1 MKTKSTVGRLITHLS
16 EWRESG
22 ARVAGTDTAQET
34 RKRRA
39 TYAARVAAMLLL
51 LCTTAIPAWAYRFSW
66 SEEYWE
72 TSGSLNGVMCGDGGK
87 YRCSAETDDVDEY
100 LDHNLHVGLSTHQSI
115 NPAEDKFYWEASIR
129 VCCCYTDDDQKLGL
143 IGEIYVVTADGVKH
157 KIATWTK
164 DKDSEEDEYDAKDL
178 LYPSLIVEFEPINR
192 EITDTQWGAL
202 YVSDLDSKDILVRYM
217 PSLKAMQEGVKCF
230 VMKVNMTRYEKR
242 SYYDS
247 GYKEEDMGWVQY
259 EKDIQCPKF
268 NDSNPMPK
276 FSSVAWKTDGS
287 LRGVATDVPDKRS
300 NNNYTQNYEVTMY
313 YYQGDKQSRTTTYG
327 TSGSDVSITGKSGGK
342 MDMEW
347 TSRLGGSD
355 AGHAEYAYTMP
366 VYLKYRGVE
375 KINISSLSDK
385 FPGVTLSEF
394 DMTQPYVTGTYI
406 QPYTRPVSVNAD
418 YNKWTKKVT
427 VTWDSRKKEVAY
439 DGSSTKN
446 VDCSH
451 NGKWYVIRYEQGKP
465 ANEYTLLNSLNGNVS
480 TFEVTDSNIEYDKK
494 YVYRVI
500 FLPDILESTYKDKL
514 TQLPGYQRSRNDY
527 DLWME
532 KEVETKLD
540 INIQLSQDMK
550 YTEGVRLKWTYSI
563 GQAGLTWHI
572 DYRTANSDESW
583 QTRSETPGVDT
594 NKSEASIEFES
605 SGPCDLKEYRVRVT
619 VNGRDFYSNIA
630 STSVPDGTYIS
641 EVVASTGTE
650 ESSVTVKW
658 KVEHPDTQHDIWY
671 RVLRRVIGDS
681 EWTLLTDDKHGTAS
695 EYSYVDTRVM
705 AGTYYEYSVE
715 AYGAQCEAQLTKK
728 NAVIAPGF
736 SQARG
741 TITGHVSYGTGT
753 AVQGVKMQLYNVPTE
768 ENEVVPQYFS
778 RYISGA
784 GKGLQWKGD
793 SARYA
798 SVLNG
803 GKDMTLQ
810 LWARPSSFGADQ
822 QQLLQLMHALELGIW
837 RSEGVFHLY
846 AIDRS
851 NEGTDLTEFPALTF
865 SATDFTHI
873 TAVYSG
879 GKWRFYTGTD
889 SLRTDSMQ
897 VANSGWQA
905 IQPTDTVTFSIG
917 GDNRAAGSAYTGNVD
932 DVRLWNR
939 ALPRK
944 EIENNYCRILGGTE
958 SGLFLYWPL
967 DEGMQVVD
975 YAFDVACQDGLN
987 QLNHPQVG
995 ANAVP
1000 STDVPKRLGL
1010 YGLTDSEG
1018 DYIIRGI
1025 PFQQGGTNYKI
1036 APELGIHRFNPEKRS
1051 MFVSPS
1057 SLTANNIDFVDVSS
1071 FPMRGNV
1078 YYAGTNIPV
1087 EGVRFYIDGDLV
1099 TANGEVKETNAEGQ
1113 YTISVPIGEHYV
1125 EASLDGHT
1133 MVAGGRYPL
1142 TGTYNFTAEV
1152 QHDFFDSTLVNFVG
1166 RIGGGTVNDTLPVG
1180 FGVSKNNIGVAT
1192 ITLGLNN
1199 IDLSFNRQQPK
1210 VTDYATTDRFFASD
1224 TASIRSHASTGVG
1237 ELSRYIVITTDSA
1250 TGEFS
1255 ALLPPLKYLTKSI
1268 KIDKNKSIEF
1278 TSLPEI
1284 DLTNPN
1290 QKRTDS
1296 LHTTNIQGDS
1306 VVLAYSYNTK
1316 MVQTYFARP
1325 QVDIAE
1331 KGHPKGAFGLSEII
1345 YQIDTDGTKDT
1356 IPAVYTVSGDSVSY
1370 RFGYPIYQTADAQTY
1385 VLHAYEA
1392 YTNNDGAVPV
1402 TDTLDLNGQQLVI
1415 TNEMSSEQ
1423 SVIYRAP
1430 EDNTHYVPGEIYELK
1445 RNTLELDRHGEA
1457 ELPWTAGYPNIVSP
1471 YTRRFAVTLQRN
1483 GRTYLPAS
1491 LDAIVLGILTTGNN
1505 FVTKGPETVNFILR
1519 DPYGAH
1525 SKTTLKRGHVNTITK
1540 FDTYQSY
1547 GEHSLVAN
1555 FIFGS
1560 ELETATGVGLMVL
1573 SGYEAVNQT
1582 DLGIA
1587 AKWKYTHREDKVYES
1602 TTVESISTSD
1612 KYPYVGA
1619 KGDVFVG
1626 TARNILVGTCR
1637 KLHAKKNELNGKYEI
1652 VLEDDLAL
1660 GQEISTIFAYS
1671 QYELE
1676 KVMIPKWKDQRK
1688 QFLTHVAS
1696 EQEAHAYVN
1705 NGKSAKW
1712 LTWLSKDDPRYGEKD
1727 TYLFV
1732 APQTPE
1738 RDERDSVEWC
1748 NEQIATWESYLAE
1761 NEKAKVEVIDN
1772 GSFKNYSIDGGSSR
1786 TFTFR
1791 NDTIKYDQTKT
1802 DYTVGVVLGTKSGV
1816 VIKSP
1821 AKFGLVG
1828 NLTSNEGGGNITGD
1842 GDDDKDYTEWEYVL
1856 ADGNRDVDLSIN
1868 MYNAESGKNGK
1879 IFTLFGGQTYNPYEP
1894 ADSTHY
1900 YKPDG
1905 QSLPLGNGSVRME
1918 EPRIS
1923 IGDGTGNPAKSL
1935 TLTDIPAGQ
1944 SVNAVLYCSNMS
1956 NSNQGRNFCYDFGI
1970 SEDTNQ
1976 KGLQI
1981 LMDGTPVNGR
1991 SILLNQNETA
2001 QKVISI
2007 RQTDESILDYD
2018 SIEIWFMSQYQPT
2031 LIYDKV
2037 LLSVHFQPSSSPVT
2051 LTAENPV
2058 LNTDVTTGHG
2068 KLQLKLSGFNRH
2080 FRNLK
2085 EIGVQYRFAGNTQWT
2100 DLYAWATSA
2109 ADTAGSNRT
2118 LLPTE
2123 GDLRMTLDMLEDIYY
2138 PQGEY
2143 EFRAYTTTP
2152 YGKDPIRAYSEVV
2165 TVIKDTKRPR
2175 PLYTPAPAN
2184 GILGI
2189 GEQLSVEFN
2198 EDIIPGYV
2206 GSSNIVITARLNG
2219 KPIDHEVSMRLL
2231 PYGEDVRTENPL
2243 FLSGNFAMEFWLKY
2257 DYYGT
2262 ILHQGDG
2269 SGNFGISIDPNGYVV
2284 VNIAGAEYIS
2294 KAPVPMG
2301 EWIFF
2306 AMNYKAE
2313 TMTFNMIAQY
2323 DKTTLD
2329 LFTGQTVS
2337 EIDIDKAD
2345 YRDDNYLY
2353 LGPIGANMH
2362 DLAIYNIFRDL
2373 KEAETDKYVSKDAY
2387 TYGLTNYWHMNEGH
2401 GFVAADTRRTH
2412 NFIGK
2417 DRWEILS
2424 KNLSARM
2431 DSTAGMQADISH
2443 ITTGFNDSYAI
2454 ELWYD
2459 PTIIGTDT
2467 VFETAVPSVAGDLQA
2482 KSEKLCLHED
2492 TMHNFVLDYGT
2503 KSRIIAS
2510 RADFP
2515 ELTAGWHHFALNV
2528 VRGQAASFYV
2538 DGKRTAVIAEADV
2551 PNLSGSALVF
2561 AKNADCAYIDEVRI
2575 WKATLSEDRLLSNM
2589 YHTID
2594 TAEVYSQGLV
2604 GYYPFEK
2611 DSTINGVN
2619 SKGFTLQ
2626 NMAPVSIYGNAGD
2639 MQSTRHT
2646 DVANTPPLKRA
2657 PAETILT
2664 AVPVASERK
2673 VVINFVEDEVTPRDL
2688 EGTTLNITLTDV
2700 HDLNG
2705 NTSEPIKWT
2714 AYVQQNTLLWAKDS
2728 VNITKQYGEDY
2739 TFDVNIENK
2748 SGQTEYYTVENMPTW
2763 LSLVDGNG
2771 LSTFDFGLSTA
2782 FDVSPLK
2789 TKTLRFAV
2797 NPLVPVGNY
2806 EATIGV
2812 QGNKGILEPLRI
2824 VMKVRGETPNWTVDP
2839 TKYDHSMTIIGQ
2851 VYLSGILMENPESMV
2866 AAFIGGEC
2874 RGVAAPKKIR
2884 GAAYETLIIYGSD
2897 TPDADQNQPI
2907 SFRIWDASKGIA
2919 YTDANIQVPGDQ
2931 GLRTTLIFRQD
2942 TMIGNFNTPAIWT
2955 KSDRV
2960 EQLIPVHENWNW
2972 IAFGVEPPSEYC
2984 DPVFTPQYKGWNVL
2998 VKDQETFSQS
3008 SGSTFNGPLKLAV
3021 NKMYKL
3027 RILRTTKTASVTLDP
3042 QLSVSGK
3049 RLPSDSMGVMIEQ
3062 GWNWLPYTPLSTM
3075 VVDEALAGVQP
3086 KWGDI
3091 IKSQTGVS
3099 VYDIYGWEG
3108 TLTALEPGHGYLY
3121 YSTDS
3126 TAKSFVYPDLTASV
3140 SRMQRKLMAST
3151 KGQSTKYNV
3160 QRVHTAYPSNMTMTI
3175 RLMDGEAVVDTC
3187 EIAAYIGG
3195 ECRGAVRA
3203 HTDSLYY
3210 LVIAGDGAGQPMEL
3224 RTVINGEERVID
3236 KTLTF
3241 VSDNHIGTP
3250 WEPYVINLQ
3259 QTEGIDPVIGN
3270 PSPVTRKFL
3279 RNGILFIERNGK
3291 IYNAQGAEVK

>member
-1 MKTKSTVGRLITHLS
+1 MKTKSTVGRLITYFS
-16 EWRESG
+16 KWRES
-22 ARVAGTDTAQET
+22 
-34 RKRRA
+34 
-39 TYAARVAAMLLL
+39 AARVAAMLLL
-51 LCTTAIPAWAYRFSW
+51 LCTTALPAWASTSWDTTRDDEGGGTVRYRGECSGIAGIMDF
-66 SEEYWE
+66 
-72 TSGSLNGVMCGDGGK
+72 SGSF
-87 YRCSAETDDVDEY
+87 ETKK
-100 LDHNLHVGLSTHQSI
+100 TF
-115 NPAEDKFYWEASIR
+115 NPDNNQFYWEFTVFAGYADYYSQPHDNSE
-129 VCCCYTDDDQKLGL
+129 Y
-143 IGEIYVVTADGVKH
+143 IGEIYVMTADSQVHTIANWKKENLKWKEVSYSITDSTWGYIHASNLSNYRYITIQYMPSTRAFEDGVKCIMM
-157 KIATWTK
+157 K
-164 DKDSEEDEYDAKDL
+164 ENAKDRFWNL
-178 LYPSLIVEFEPINR
+178 WASV
-192 EITDTQWGAL
+192 QWDKNIDCTAL
-202 YVSDLDSKDILVRYM
+202 K
-217 PSLKAMQEGVKCF
+217 EG
-230 VMKVNMTRYEKR
+230 Y
-242 SYYDS
+242 
-247 GYKEEDMGWVQY
+247 
-259 EKDIQCPKF
+259 
-268 NDSNPMPK
+268 PMPK
-276 FSSVAWKTDGS
+276 LSSVSWGTDGTV
-287 LRGVATDVPDKRS
+287 RGVATNVPDKRS
-300 NNNYTQNYEVTMY
+300 DNRFKQWYEVREY
-313 YYQGDKQSRTTTYG
+313 YYDGGEKSTYQYFY
-327 TSGSDVSITGKSGGK
+327 TSDSNVSITEKSGGK

-347 TSRLGGSD
+347 KSWLRTPN
-355 AGHAEYAYTMP
+355 AGHTEYAYTMP
-366 VYLKYRGVE
+366 VYLKYRGGMDV
-375 KINISSLSDK
+375 NL
-385 FPGVTLSEF
+385 GGTLAH
-394 DMTQPYVTGTYI
+394 DNYLNQPYITGTYV
-406 QPYTRPVSVNAD
+406 QPYTRPVSVSTD
-418 YNKWTKKVT
+418 YNKWTKEVT
-427 VTWDSRKKEVAY
+427 VSWERNETETAY
-439 DGSSTKN
+439 DGSTTKDVN
-446 VDCSH
+446 CRTD
-451 NGKWYVIRYEQGKP
+451 GKWYVIRYESGKP
-465 ANEYTLLNSLNGNVS
+465 NDYTLVNTLNGNAS
-480 TFEVTDSNIEYDKK
+480 SLKMTDSNIEYDKK
-494 YVYRVI
+494 YTYRVI

-514 TQLPGYQRSRNDY
+514 TQLPGYQRTRNDY

-532 KEVETKLD
+532 TGEVETKMEVKIELW
-540 INIQLSQDMK
+540 QDMK
-550 YTEGVRLKWTYSI
+550 YTAAVRLKWNYGI
-563 GQAGLTWHI
+563 ELDDLTWHI
-572 DYRTANSDESW
+572 DYRDAGSNKAW
-583 QTRSETPGVDT
+583 QTRSEAPTVDK
-594 NKSEASIEFES
+594 NQSEAMLDITGS
-605 SGPCDLKEYRVRVT
+605 SVCEPKEYRVRVSI
-619 VNGRDFYSNIA
+619 NGRVLYSNIA
-630 STSVPDGTYIS
+630 STSVPDSTYIS

-658 KVEHPDTQHDIWY
+658 KVVSPDRQYDIWY

-695 EYSYVDTRVM
+695 EYTFTDTRAV
-705 AGTYYEYSVE
+705 AGSYYEYSVE

-728 NAVIAPGF
+728 NEVIAPGF
-736 SQARG
+736 SQANA

-753 AVQGVKMQLYNVPTE
+753 AVQGAKVQLYNVPTE
-768 ENEVVPQYFS
+768 ENEIVPQYFS

-784 GKGLQWKGD
+784 GKGLQWRGD
-793 SARYA
+793 STRYA

-810 LWARPSSFGADQ
+810 LWARPSSFGADR
-822 QQLLQLMHALELGIW
+822 QQLLQLTNAIELGIQ

-851 NEGTDLTEFPALTF
+851 NGGTTLTEFPSLTF

-873 TAVYSG
+873 TATYSG
-879 GKWRFYTGTD
+879 GKWRFYMATD

-905 IQPTDTVTFSIG
+905 IQTAGTLTFSIG
-917 GDNRAAGSAYTGNVD
+917 GDNRAAGSAYTGSVD
-932 DVRLWNR
+932 EVRLWSR

-958 SGLFLYWPL
+958 KGLFLYWPL
-967 DEGMQVVD
+967 DEGLSVVK
-975 YAFDVACQDGLN
+975 YAFDVACQDGIY
-987 QLNHPQVG
+987 QLNHPEVG
-995 ANAVP
+995 ANVTP
-1000 STDVPKRLGL
+1000 TTDVPKRLGL
-1010 YGLTDSEG
+1010 YGVTDSEG

-1057 SLTANNIDFVDVSS
+1057 SLTANNIDFEDVSS
-1071 FPMRGNV
+1071 FPMRGHV
-1078 YYAGTNIPV
+1078 YYAGTNIPA
-1087 EGVRFYIDGDLV
+1087 EGIRFYIDGELV
-1099 TANGEVKETNAEGQ
+1099 TANGKVKETDAEGK

-1142 TGTYNFTAEV
+1142 TGTYDFTDEV
-1152 QHDFFDSTLVNFVG
+1152 QYDFFDSTLVNFVG

-1180 FGVSKNNIGVAT
+1180 FGLSKNNIGVAT

-1199 IDLSFNRQQPK
+1199 IDLSFNRKQPK
-1210 VTDYATTDRFFASD
+1210 VTEYATTDRFFASD
-1224 TASIRSHASTGVG
+1224 TASIRSHTSTGVG
-1237 ELSRYIVITTDSA
+1237 ELSRYITITTDSA

-1255 ALLPPLKYLTKSI
+1255 ALLPPLKYITKSI
-1268 KIDKNKSIEF
+1268 KIDKNKSIAF

-1284 DLTNPN
+1284 DLTNPRAE
-1290 QKRTDS
+1290 RTDS
-1296 LHTTNIQGDS
+1296 LRTTNAQGDTVTLS
-1306 VVLAYSYNTK
+1306 YTYNTK

-1325 QVDIAE
+1325 QVDVVQVGNPA
-1331 KGHPKGAFGLSEII
+1331 GAFGMDSII
-1345 YQIDTDGTKDT
+1345 VQLDDVVSDTLRQL
-1356 IPAVYTVSGDSVSY
+1356 YTVSGDTVAY
-1370 RFGYPIYQTADAQTY
+1370 RFGYPVYQMLDPIEYAI
-1385 VLHAYEA
+1385 HAYEA
-1392 YTNNDGAVPV
+1392 YTNYDGAAPV
-1402 TDTLDLNGQQLVI
+1402 TDTLNLNGQELVI
-1415 TNEMSSEQ
+1415 GNEMSATQ
-1423 SVIYRAP
+1423 SVIYDAP
-1430 EDNTHYVPGEIYELK
+1430 EDSTQYTPGEVYQMQHDPV
-1445 RNTLELDRHGEA
+1445 TLDKNGRA
-1457 ELPWTAGYPNIVSP
+1457 RVQWTVGYPNIVSP
-1471 YTRRFAVTLQRN
+1471 FTRQFYINLTRDD
-1483 GRTYLPAS
+1483 RTYTPFRM
-1491 LDAIVLGILTTGNN
+1491 DAVVLGQLNTGNN
-1505 FVTKGPETVNFILR
+1505 FVTQGPDNVKFILR

-1525 SKTTLKRGHVNTITK
+1525 SKTTLKIGKVYTK
-1540 FDTYQSY
+1540 SKFNTYQ
-1547 GEHSLVAN
+1547 VA
-1555 FIFGS
+1555 GS
-1560 ELETATGVGLMVL
+1560 HTATLAALCGSDVTTGTGVGLMIINHSKVGTIFKGGMTA
-1573 SGYEAVNQT
+1573 S
-1582 DLGIA
+1582 
-1587 AKWKYTHREDKVYES
+1587 WKTTHRKDSTFVE

-1619 KGDVFVG
+1619 MGDVYVG
-1626 TARNILVGTCR
+1626 TSTNILVGTCR
-1637 KLHAKKNELNGKYEI
+1637 KVHIKKNVQSGKYEI
-1652 VLEDDLAL
+1652 VLEDAQAL
-1660 GQEISTIFAYS
+1660 GQEISTMFAYS

-1688 QFLTHVAS
+1688 QYLTQVAS
-1696 EQEAHAYVN
+1696 REAAESYVN
-1705 NGKSAKW
+1705 HGKSAKW
-1712 LTWLSKDDPRYGEKD
+1712 LTWLDPSASNYGEKG

-1732 APQTPE
+1732 GPE
-1738 RDERDSVEWC
+1738 NPEKDERDSVEWC
-1748 NEQIATWESYLAE
+1748 NNQIQGWEE
-1761 NEKAKVEVIDN
+1761 CIRRNEEAKIRTME
-1772 GSFKNYSIDGGSSR
+1772 SKTPQNYSIDGGSSR

-1791 NDTIKYDQTKT
+1791 NDTTGFDQTKT
-1802 DYTVGVVLGTKSGV
+1802 DYTVSAVFAWKADWKIGGVAS
-1816 VIKSP
+1816 
-1821 AKFGLVG
+1821 VG
-1828 NLTSNEGGGNITGD
+1828 IESNTENTVGD
-1842 GDDDKDYTEWEYVL
+1842 GKVYGNGNDSERYTEWEYVL
-1856 ADGNRDVDLSIN
+1856 ADGNRDADLSIN
-1868 MYNAESGKNGK
+1868 MYDAEFGNNSKL
-1879 IFTLFGGQTYNPYEP
+1879 FSLFGGQTYNPYEP

-1900 YKPDG
+1900 YKPNG
-1905 QSLPLGNGSVRME
+1905 QPLPLGNGSVRME

-1923 IGDGTGNPAKSL
+1923 IGDGTGNPGKSL

-1956 NSNQGRNFCYDFGI
+1956 NSHQGRNFYYDFGI
-1970 SEDTNQ
+1970 SEDTNE
-1976 KGLQI
+1976 KGLEI

-2018 SIEIWFMSQYQPT
+2018 SIEIWFMSQYQPNV
-2031 LIYDKV
+2031 IYDKV

-2051 LTAENPV
+2051 LMAENPV
-2058 LNTDVTTGHG
+2058 LNTDVTTGNG

-2085 EIGVQYRFAGNTQWT
+2085 EIGVQYRFAGNTQWS

-2138 PQGEY
+2138 PQGKY

-2152 YGKDPIRAYSEVV
+2152 YGKDPIRAYSDVV

-2206 GSSNIVITARLNG
+2206 GSSNIVITAQLNG
-2219 KPIDHEVSMRLL
+2219 KPIDHEVSMQLL
-2231 PYGEDVRTENPL
+2231 PYGEEVRTENPL
-2243 FLSGNFAMEFWLKY
+2243 FLSGNFAMEFWLKAHES
-2257 DYYGT
+2257 GT
-2262 ILHQGDG
+2262 ILHQGKGD
-2269 SGNFGISIDPNGYVV
+2269 GNFGLSIDPNGYVV
-2284 VNIAGAEYIS
+2284 VNIAGAKYTSE
-2294 KAPVPMG
+2294 KAVPMD
-2301 EWIFF
+2301 EWTFF

-2313 TMTFNMIAQY
+2313 TMLFNMVAQY
-2323 DKTTLD
+2323 DTTTLD
-2329 LFTGQTVS
+2329 LFKGQTVS

-2353 LGPIGANMH
+2353 LGPIDANIH

-2373 KEAETDKYVSKDAY
+2373 KEAKTDKYVSKDAY
-2387 TYGLTNYWHMNEGH
+2387 TYGLVNYWHMNEGH

-2431 DSTAGMQADISH
+2431 DSTAGMQADISQ
-2443 ITTGFNDSYAI
+2443 ITTGYNDSYAI
-2454 ELWYD
+2454 ELWYN
-2459 PTIIGTDT
+2459 PTIGTDT

-2482 KSEKLCLHED
+2482 KSEKLCLRYD
-2492 TMHNFVLDYGT
+2492 TAQNLVLDYGL
-2503 KSRIIAS
+2503 KSRIVAS
-2510 RADFP
+2510 HTDFP
-2515 ELTAGWHHFALNV
+2515 EIGYYWHHFALNV
-2528 VRGQAASFYV
+2528 VRGQAASFYL
-2538 DGKRTAVIAEADV
+2538 DGSRTAVIAEADV

-2561 AKNADCAYIDEVRI
+2561 AKNAEYAYIDEVRI
-2575 WKATLSEDRLLSNM
+2575 WKATLSESRLLSNM
-2589 YHTID
+2589 YNTID
-2594 TAEVYSQGLV
+2594 TAKVYSQGLV

-2611 DSTINGVN
+2611 DSTINGVDT
-2619 SKGFTLQ
+2619 KGFTLQ
-2626 NMAPVSIYGNAGD
+2626 NMAPVSIYGNTGD

-2646 DVANTPPLKRA
+2646 YVANTPPLKRA

-2664 AVPVASERK
+2664 AMPVASERK

-2714 AYVQQNTLLWAKDS
+2714 AYVKQNTLLWGKDS

-2763 LSLVDGNG
+2763 LSLVENDQMVNAQMVN
-2771 LSTFDFGLSTA
+2771 A
-2782 FDVSPLK
+2782 FDVQPLK

-2874 RGVAAPKKIR
+2874 RGVAAPQKIR

-2931 GLRTTLIFRQD
+2931 GLRTTLVFRQD

-2984 DPVFTPQYKGWNVL
+2984 DLVFTPQYKGWNVL

-3008 SGSTFNGPLKLAV
+3008 SGSIFNGPLKLAV
-3021 NKMYKL
+3021 NRMYKL
-3027 RILRTTKTASVTLDP
+3027 RILRTTKTANATLDP

-3049 RLPSDSMGVMIEQ
+3049 RLPSDSMGVMIEH

-3086 KWGDI
+3086 KEGDI

-3099 VYDIYGWEG
+3099 VYDLYGWEG

-3126 TAKSFVYPDLTASV
+3126 TAKSFSYPDLTTSV
-3140 SRMQRKLMAST
+3140 SRMQRKLMARSLT
-3151 KGQSTKYNV
+3151 AQRSNSANGLTTQWSNSASGQV
-3160 QRVHTAYPSNMTMTI
+3160 LRAYPSNMTMTI

-3241 VSDNHIGTP
+3241 VSDNHLGTP
-3250 WEPYVINLQ
+3250 WEPYVIQLNAA
-3259 QTEGIDPVIGN
+3259 EGIEDVQGDN
-3270 PSPVTRKFL
+3270 VRSTKVRKVL
-3279 RNGILFIERNGK
+3279 IDGILYIERNGEK
-3291 IYNAQGAEVK
+3291 YDATGKKVSEK

>member
-1 MKTKSTVGRLITHLS
+1 MKTTSTVGRLITHLS

-22 ARVAGTDTAQET
+22 NQKWRESG
-34 RKRRA
+34 
-39 TYAARVAAMLLL
+39 ARVAAMLLL
-51 LCTTAIPAWAYRFSW
+51 LCTTALPAWASTSWNTTRDDEGGGTVRYRGEGNGNGPGS
-66 SEEYWE
+66 YWGSFE
-72 TSGSLNGVMCGDGGK
+72 TK
-87 YRCSAETDDVDEY
+87 KTF
-100 LDHNLHVGLSTHQSI
+100 
-115 NPAEDKFYWEASIR
+115 NPDNNQFYWEFTVFAGYADYYSQPGSNSE
-129 VCCCYTDDDQKLGL
+129 Y
-143 IGEIYVVTADGVKH
+143 IGEIYVMTADSQVHTIANWKKEEDEWQAVSYSITDSTWGYIHASNLSNYRYITIQYMPSSRAFEDGVKCIRM
-157 KIATWTK
+157 KENAK
-164 DKDSEEDEYDAKDL
+164 DKFWARWAS
-178 LYPSLIVEFEPINR
+178 V
-192 EITDTQWGAL
+192 QW
-202 YVSDLDSKDILVRYM
+202 DKDIDCTA
-217 PSLKAMQEGVKCF
+217 LK
-230 VMKVNMTRYEKR
+230 
-242 SYYDS
+242 
-247 GYKEEDMGWVQY
+247 EDY
-259 EKDIQCPKF
+259 
-268 NDSNPMPK
+268 PMPK
-276 FSSVAWKTDGS
+276 LSSVSWGTDGTV
-287 LRGVATDVPDKRS
+287 RGVATNVPDKRS
-300 NNNYTQNYEVTMY
+300 DSKFKQYYQVYEY
-313 YYQGDKQSRTTTYG
+313 YYDNGEKSTYEYYT
-327 TSGSDVSITGKSGGK
+327 TSGSNVSITEKSGGK
-342 MDMEW
+342 MDLEW
-347 TSRLGGSD
+347 KSWLRGSD
-355 AGHAEYAYTMP
+355 AGHTEYAYTMP
-366 VYLKYRGVE
+366 VYLKYRGGMHV
-375 KINISSLSDK
+375 NL
-385 FPGVTLSEF
+385 GGTLAHDNF
-394 DMTQPYVTGTYI
+394 LYQPYITGTYI
-406 QPYTRPVSVNAD
+406 QPYTRPISVSTD
-418 YNKWTKKVT
+418 YNKWTKEVT
-427 VTWDSRKKEVAY
+427 VSWERSKIETAY
-439 DGSSTKN
+439 DGSTTKD
-446 VDCSH
+446 VDCRTD
-451 NGKWYVIRYEQGKP
+451 GKWYVIRYESGKP
-465 ANEYTLLNSLNGNVS
+465 NDYTLVNTLNGNAS
-480 TFEVTDSNIEYDKK
+480 SLKMTDSNIEYDQK
-494 YVYRVI
+494 YTYRVI

-514 TQLPGYQRSRNDY
+514 TQLPGYQRTRNDY

-532 KEVETKLD
+532 TGEVETKMEVKIELW
-540 INIQLSQDMK
+540 QDMK
-550 YTEGVRLKWTYSI
+550 YTAAVRLKWSYGI
-563 GQAGLTWHI
+563 ELDDLTWHI
-572 DYRTANSDESW
+572 DYRDAGSNKAW
-583 QTRSETPGVDT
+583 QTRSEAPIVDK
-594 NKSEASIEFES
+594 NQSEAMLDITGS
-605 SGPCDLKEYRVRVT
+605 SVCDPKEYRVRVSI
-619 VNGRDFYSNIA
+619 NGRVLYSNIA
-630 STSVPDGTYIS
+630 STSVPDSTYIS

-658 KVEHPDTQHDIWY
+658 KVVSPDRQYDIWY

-695 EYSYVDTRVM
+695 EYTFTDTRAV
-705 AGTYYEYSVE
+705 AGSYYEYSVE

-728 NAVIAPGF
+728 NEVIAPGF
-736 SQARG
+736 SQANA
-741 TITGHVSYGTGT
+741 TITGHVSFGTGT
-753 AVQGVKMQLYNVPTE
+753 AVQGAKVQLYNVPTE
-768 ENEVVPQYFS
+768 ENDIVPQYFS

-784 GKGLQWKGD
+784 GKGLQWRGD

-803 GKDMTLQ
+803 GKGVTLQ

-822 QQLLQLMHALELGIW
+822 QQLLQLTHALELGIR

-851 NEGTDLTEFPALTF
+851 NEGTDLTEFPSLTF

-873 TAVYSG
+873 SAVYSG
-879 GKWRFYTGTD
+879 GKWRFYMGTD

-905 IQPTDTVTFSIG
+905 IRTAGTLTFSIG
-917 GDNRAAGSAYTGNVD
+917 GDNRAAGSAYTGSVD
-932 DVRLWNR
+932 DVRLWSR

-958 SGLFLYWPL
+958 KGLFLYWPL
-967 DEGMQVVD
+967 DEGLRVVK
-975 YAFDVACQDGLN
+975 YAFDVACQDGIY
-987 QLNHPQVG
+987 QLNHPEVG
-995 ANAVP
+995 ANVTP
-1000 STDVPKRLGL
+1000 TTDVPKRLGL

-1057 SLTANNIDFVDVSS
+1057 SLTANNIDFEDVSS
-1071 FPMRGNV
+1071 FPMRGHV
-1078 YYAGTNIPV
+1078 YYAGTNIPA
-1087 EGVRFYIDGDLV
+1087 EGIRFYIDGELV
-1099 TANGEVKETNAEGQ
+1099 TANGKVKETDAEG
-1113 YTISVPIGEHYV
+1113 YYAISVPIGEHYV

-1142 TGTYNFTAEV
+1142 TGTYNFTDEV
-1152 QHDFFDSTLVNFVG
+1152 RYDFFDSTLVNFVG

-1180 FGVSKNNIGVAT
+1180 FGLSKNNIGVAT
-1192 ITLGLNN
+1192 ITLSLNN
-1199 IDLSFNRQQPK
+1199 INLSFNRKQPK
-1210 VTDYATTDRFFASD
+1210 VTENATTDRFFASD

-1237 ELSRYIVITTDSA
+1237 ELSRYITITTDSA

-1255 ALLPPLKYLTKSI
+1255 ALLPPLKYITKSI
-1268 KIDKNKSIEF
+1268 KIGKNSKEIAF

-1284 DLTNPN
+1284 DLTNPRAE
-1290 QKRTDS
+1290 RTDS
-1296 LHTTNIQGDS
+1296 IRTTNAQGDS
-1306 VVLAYSYNTK
+1306 VTLNYTYNTK

-1325 QVDIAE
+1325 QVDVVQVGNPA
-1331 KGHPKGAFGLSEII
+1331 GAFGMDSII
-1345 YQIDTDGTKDT
+1345 VKLDDVVSDTLRQL
-1356 IPAVYTVSGDSVSY
+1356 YTVNGDTVAY
-1370 RFGYPIYQTADAQTY
+1370 RFGYPVYQMLDAVEY
-1385 VLHAYEA
+1385 AIHAYEA
-1392 YTNNDGAVPV
+1392 YTNYDGAVPV
-1402 TDTLDLNGQQLVI
+1402 TDTLNLNGQELVI
-1415 TNEMSSEQ
+1415 GNEMSASQ
-1423 SVIYRAP
+1423 SVIYDAP
-1430 EDNTHYVPGEIYELK
+1430 EDSTQYTPGKVYDMQHDPV
-1445 RNTLELDRHGEA
+1445 TLDKNGRA
-1457 ELPWTAGYPNIVSP
+1457 RVQWTVGFPNIVSP
-1471 YTRRFAVTLQRN
+1471 FTRQFYINLTRDD
-1483 GRTYLPAS
+1483 RTYTPFRM
-1491 LDAIVLGILTTGNN
+1491 DAVVLGQLTTGNN
-1505 FVTKGPETVNFILR
+1505 FVTQGPDNVQFILR
-1519 DPYGAH
+1519 DPYGAN
-1525 SKTTLKRGHVNTITK
+1525 SKTTLKTGKVFTK
-1540 FDTYQSY
+1540 TKYYTYQRS
-1547 GEHSLVAN
+1547 GEHSLMVDWLAGATVITAKGLGVAL
-1555 FIFGS
+1555 ISSS
-1560 ELETATGVGLMVL
+1560 EVHTDVNTGVK
-1573 SGYEAVNQT
+1573 SN
-1582 DLGIA
+1582 
-1587 AKWKYTHREDKVYES
+1587 WKYTHKKDSMFIE

-1619 KGDVFVG
+1619 MGDVYVG
-1626 TARNILVGTCR
+1626 TSNNILVGTCR
-1637 KLHAKKNELNGKYEI
+1637 KVHIKKNVQSGKYEI
-1652 VLEDDLAL
+1652 VLEDALAL
-1660 GQEISTIFAYS
+1660 GTQIKTMFAYS

-1676 KVMIPKWKDQRK
+1676 KVMIPKWKSQRK
-1688 QFLTHVAS
+1688 QFLTQVAS
-1696 EQEAHAYVN
+1696 KEAAESYVN
-1705 NGKSAKW
+1705 HGKSAKW
-1712 LTWLSKDDPRYGEKD
+1712 LTWLDPSASNYGEKG

-1732 APQTPE
+1732 GPE
-1738 RDERDSVEWC
+1738 HPEKDERDSVEWC
-1748 NEQIATWESYLAE
+1748 NEQIEAWENCIRR
-1761 NEKAKVEVIDN
+1761 NEEAKIKVMD
-1772 GSFKNYSIDGGSSR
+1772 SQTPKNYSIDGGSSR
-1786 TFTFR
+1786 TFTYR
-1791 NDTIKYDQTKT
+1791 NDTTGLDQIQT
-1802 DYTVGVVLGTKSGV
+1802 DYTIQAVIGWKNNWNISDFIDVGVIT
-1816 VIKSP
+1816 
-1821 AKFGLVG
+1821 
-1828 NLTSNEGGGNITGD
+1828 NLQNTVGGGTISGTG
-1842 GDDDKDYTEWEYVL
+1842 KDSTNYTEWDYVL
-1856 ADGNRDVDLSIN
+1856 ADGNRDADLSIN
-1868 MYNAESGKNGK
+1868 MYDAESGNNSK

-1900 YKPDG
+1900 YKPNG

-1923 IGDGTGNPAKSL
+1923 IGDGTGNPGKSL

-1981 LMDGTPVNGR
+1981 LMDGTPVKGR

-2058 LNTDVTTGHG
+2058 LNTDVTTGNG

-2085 EIGVQYRFAGNTQWT
+2085 EIGVQYRFAGNTQWS
-2100 DLYAWATSA
+2100 DLYAWATSVT
-2109 ADTAGSNRT
+2109 DTAGSNRT
-2118 LLPTE
+2118 LLPAE

-2138 PQGEY
+2138 PQGNY

-2231 PYGEDVRTENPL
+2231 PYGEEVRTENPL

-2329 LFTGQTVS
+2329 LFTAQTVS

-2353 LGPIGANMH
+2353 LGPIDANIH

-2373 KEAETDKYVSKDAY
+2373 KEAKTDKYVSKDAY

-2454 ELWYD
+2454 ELWYY
-2459 PTIIGTDT
+2459 PTIGTDT

-2482 KSEKLCLHED
+2482 KAEKLCLHED

-2515 ELTAGWHHFALNV
+2515 ELTTGWHHFALNV
-2528 VRGQAASFYV
+2528 VRGQAASFYL
-2538 DGKRTAVIAEADV
+2538 DGSRTAVIAEADV

-2561 AKNADCAYIDEVRI
+2561 AKNADYAYIDEVRI

-2589 YHTID
+2589 YNTID

-2611 DSTINGVN
+2611 DSTINGVET
-2619 SKGFTLQ
+2619 KGFTLQ

-2657 PAETILT
+2657 QPETILT

-2673 VVINFVEDEVTPRDL
+2673 VVINLAETEVTARDL
-2688 EGTTLNITLTDV
+2688 EGTTLNITMAEV

-2739 TFDVNIENK
+2739 TFEVNIENK
-2748 SGQTEYYTVENMPTW
+2748 GGQTEYYTVENMPSW
-2763 LSLVDGNG
+2763 LSLVENEAV
-2771 LSTFDFGLSTA
+2771 SYQPSA
-2782 FDVSPLK
+2782 ISDVQPLK
-2789 TKTLRFAV
+2789 TKVLRFAV

-3021 NKMYKL
+3021 NRMYKV
-3027 RILRTTKTASVTLDP
+3027 RILRTTKTANATLDP

-3049 RLPSDSMGVMIEQ
+3049 RLPSDSMGVMIEH

-3126 TAKSFVYPDLTASV
+3126 TAKSFSYPDLTASV
-3140 SRMQRKLMAST
+3140 SHMQRKLMARSLT
-3151 KGQSTKYNV
+3151 GGAGLTA
-3160 QRVHTAYPSNMTMTI
+3160 QRSYSANGLTAQRSYTAYPSNMTMTI

-3187 EIAAYIGG
+3187 EIAAFIGG

-3250 WEPYVINLQ
+3250 WEPYVIQLNPA
-3259 QTEGIDPVIGN
+3259 EGIEDVRSDDVRSTKVRKVLINDHIYLIRPDGEMYD
-3270 PSPVTRKFL
+3270 VT
-3279 RNGILFIERNGK
+3279 GK
-3291 IYNAQGAEVK
+3291 RVSEK

>member
-16 EWRESG
+16 KWRESG
-22 ARVAGTDTAQET
+22 
-34 RKRRA
+34 
-39 TYAARVAAMLLL
+39 ARVAAMLLL
-51 LCTTAIPAWAYRFSW
+51 LCTTALPAWASTSWDTTRDDEGGGKVRYRGECSGIAGIMDF
-66 SEEYWE
+66 
-72 TSGSLNGVMCGDGGK
+72 SGSF
-87 YRCSAETDDVDEY
+87 ETKK
-100 LDHNLHVGLSTHQSI
+100 TF
-115 NPAEDKFYWEASIR
+115 NPDNNQFYWEFTVFAGYADYYSQPHNNSE
-129 VCCCYTDDDQKLGL
+129 Y
-143 IGEIYVVTADGVKH
+143 IGEIYVMTADSQVHTIANWKKENLKWYEVSYSITDSTWGYIHASNLSNYRYITIQYMPSSRAFEDGVKCIMM
-157 KIATWTK
+157 KENAEDRFWNCWASVQW
-164 DKDSEEDEYDAKDL
+164 DKD
-178 LYPSLIVEFEPINR
+178 INC
-192 EITDTQWGAL
+192 TAL
-202 YVSDLDSKDILVRYM
+202 K
-217 PSLKAMQEGVKCF
+217 EG
-230 VMKVNMTRYEKR
+230 Y
-242 SYYDS
+242 
-247 GYKEEDMGWVQY
+247 
-259 EKDIQCPKF
+259 
-268 NDSNPMPK
+268 PMPK
-276 FSSVAWKTDGS
+276 LSSVSWGTDGTV
-287 LRGVATDVPDKRS
+287 RGVATNVPDKRS
-300 NNNYTQNYEVTMY
+300 DNRFKQWYEVREY
-313 YYQGDKQSRTTTYG
+313 YYDGGEKSTYQYFY
-327 TSGSDVSITGKSGGK
+327 TSDSNVSITEKSGGK

-347 TSRLGGSD
+347 KSWLRTPN
-355 AGHAEYAYTMP
+355 AGHTEYAYTMP
-366 VYLKYRGVE
+366 VYLKYRGGMDV
-375 KINISSLSDK
+375 NL
-385 FPGVTLSEF
+385 GGTLAH
-394 DMTQPYVTGTYI
+394 DNYLNQPYITGTYV
-406 QPYTRPVSVNAD
+406 QPYTRPVSVSTD
-418 YNKWTKKVT
+418 YNKWTKEVT
-427 VTWDSRKKEVAY
+427 VSWERNETETAY
-439 DGSSTKN
+439 DGSTTKD
-446 VDCSH
+446 VDCRTD
-451 NGKWYVIRYEQGKP
+451 GKWYVIRYESGKP
-465 ANEYTLLNSLNGNVS
+465 NDYTLVNTLNGNAS
-480 TFEVTDSNIEYDKK
+480 SLKMTDSNIDYDKK
-494 YVYRVI
+494 YTYRVI
-500 FLPDILESTYKDKL
+500 FLPDILESMYKDKL
-514 TQLPGYQRSRNDY
+514 TQLPGYQRTRNDY

-532 KEVETKLD
+532 TGEVETKMEVKIELW
-540 INIQLSQDMK
+540 QDMK
-550 YTEGVRLKWTYSI
+550 YTAAVRLKWNYGI
-563 GQAGLTWHI
+563 ELDDLTWHI
-572 DYRTANSDESW
+572 DYRDAGSNKAW
-583 QTRSETPGVDT
+583 QTRSEAPIVDK
-594 NKSEASIEFES
+594 NQSEAMLDITGS
-605 SGPCDLKEYRVRVT
+605 SVCEPKEYRVRVT
-619 VNGRDFYSNIA
+619 INGRVHYSNIA
-630 STSVPDGTYIS
+630 STSVPDSTYIS

-658 KVEHPDTQHDIWY
+658 KVVSPDRQYDIWY

-695 EYSYVDTRVM
+695 EYAFTDTRVM

-728 NAVIAPGF
+728 NEVIAPGF

-741 TITGHVSYGTGT
+741 TISGHVSFGTGT
-753 AVQGVKMQLYNVPTE
+753 AVQGAKVQLYNVPTE
-768 ENEVVPQYFS
+768 ENDILPQYFS

-784 GKGLQWKGD
+784 GKGLQWRGD
-793 SARYA
+793 STRYA

-822 QQLLQLMHALELGIW
+822 QQLLQLTNALELGIR

-851 NEGTDLTEFPALTF
+851 NGGTDLTEFPALTF

-873 TAVYSG
+873 SAVYSG
-879 GKWRFYTGTD
+879 GKWRFYVGTD

-905 IQPTDTVTFSIG
+905 IRTAGTLTFSIG
-917 GDNRAAGSAYTGNVD
+917 GDNRAAGSAFTGSVD
-932 DVRLWNR
+932 EVRLWNR

-944 EIENNYCRILGGTE
+944 EIENNYCRILSGTE
-958 SGLFLYWPL
+958 KGLFLYWPL
-967 DEGMQVVD
+967 DEGMQVVK
-975 YAFDVACQDGLN
+975 YAFDVACQDGIY
-987 QLNHPQVG
+987 QLNHPEVG
-995 ANAVP
+995 ANVTP
-1000 STDVPKRLGL
+1000 TTDVPKRLGL

-1025 PFQQGGTNYKI
+1025 PFRQGGTNYKI

-1057 SLTANNIDFVDVSS
+1057 SLTANNIDFEDVSS
-1071 FPMRGNV
+1071 FPMRGNI
-1078 YYAGTNIPV
+1078 YYAGTNIPA
-1087 EGVRFYIDGDLV
+1087 EGVRFYIDGELV
-1099 TANGEVKETNAEGQ
+1099 TANGEVKETNAEGY

-1125 EASLDGHT
+1125 EARMEGHT

-1142 TGTYNFTAEV
+1142 TGTYNFTDEV
-1152 QHDFFDSTLVNFVG
+1152 RHDFFDSTLVNFVG

-1180 FGVSKNNIGVAT
+1180 FGLSKNNIGVAT
-1192 ITLGLNN
+1192 ITLGLNSA
-1199 IDLSFNRQQPK
+1199 DLSFNRKQPK
-1210 VTDYATTDRFFASD
+1210 VTEYATTDRFFASD

-1255 ALLPPLKYLTKSI
+1255 ALLPPLKYITKSI
-1268 KIDKNKSIEF
+1268 KIDKNSKEIAF

-1284 DLTNPN
+1284 DLTSP
-1290 QKRTDS
+1290 KKERTDS
-1296 LHTTNIQGDS
+1296 LRTTNAQGDS
-1306 VVLAYSYNTK
+1306 VTLSYTYNTK

-1325 QVDIAE
+1325 QVDVVQIGNPA
-1331 KGHPKGAFGLSEII
+1331 GAFGMDSII
-1345 YQIDTDGTKDT
+1345 VKLDDAVSDTLRQL
-1356 IPAVYTVSGDSVSY
+1356 YTVSGDTVAY
-1370 RFGYPIYQTADAQTY
+1370 RFGYPVYQMLDAVEY
-1385 VLHAYEA
+1385 AIHAYEA
-1392 YTNNDGAVPV
+1392 YTNYDGAAPV
-1402 TDTLDLNGQQLVI
+1402 TDTLNLNGQELVI
-1415 TNEMSSEQ
+1415 GNEMSATQ
-1423 SVIYRAP
+1423 RVIYDAP
-1430 EDNTHYVPGEIYELK
+1430 EDSTRYTPGEVYDMQYDPV
-1445 RNTLELDRHGEA
+1445 TLDKNGRA
-1457 ELPWTAGYPNIVSP
+1457 RVQWTVGYPNIVSP
-1471 YTRRFAVTLQRN
+1471 FTRQFYINLTHDD
-1483 GRTYLPAS
+1483 RTYTPFRM
-1491 LDAIVLGILTTGNN
+1491 DAVVLGTLTTGNN
-1505 FVTKGPETVNFILR
+1505 FVTQGPDNVQFILR
-1519 DPYGAH
+1519 DPYGAN
-1525 SKTTLKRGHVNTITK
+1525 SKTTLKRGTVKTK
-1540 FDTYQSY
+1540 TKYDTYQKAGS
-1547 GEHSLVAN
+1547 HSLIVDWLIGTKNVVSTGWGVAVIHQSEVSADIN
-1555 FIFGS
+1555 TGMKSSWSTTHKKDSIF
-1560 ELETATGVGLMVL
+1560 V
-1573 SGYEAVNQT
+1573 
-1582 DLGIA
+1582 
-1587 AKWKYTHREDKVYES
+1587 K

-1619 KGDVFVG
+1619 MGDVYVG
-1626 TARNILVGTCR
+1626 TSTNILVGTCR
-1637 KLHAKKNELNGKYEI
+1637 WVHLKKNVQSGKYEI
-1652 VLEDDLAL
+1652 VLEDALAT
-1660 GQEISTIFAYS
+1660 GVEVNTMFAYS

-1676 KVMIPKWKDQRK
+1676 KVMIPKWKDLRK
-1688 QFLTHVAS
+1688 QHLTQVADKATAES
-1696 EQEAHAYVN
+1696 YVN
-1705 NGKSAKW
+1705 HSDHGKC
-1712 LTWLSKDDPRYGEKD
+1712 LTWLSPSDPHYGEKD
-1727 TYLFV
+1727 TYV
-1732 APQTPE
+1732 YVEPQVQPENDEVDSVQWCNNQIEAWENCIRRNEEAKVKAMDSQTP
-1738 RDERDSVEWC
+1738 
-1748 NEQIATWESYLAE
+1748 
-1761 NEKAKVEVIDN
+1761 
-1772 GSFKNYSIDGGSSR
+1772 KNYSIDGGSSR
-1786 TFTFR
+1786 TFSYR
-1791 NDTIKYDQTKT
+1791 NDTTGLDQTQT
-1802 DYTVGVVLGTKSGV
+1802 TYLLSGV
-1816 VIKSP
+1816 VGWKQGWKTDITTRL
-1821 AKFGLVG
+1821 GVQTNLQNEVG
-1828 NLTSNEGGGNITGD
+1828 EGNIYGTGND
-1842 GDDDKDYTEWEYVL
+1842 STSYTEWDYVL
-1856 ADGNRDVDLSIN
+1856 SDGNRDADLSIN
-1868 MYNAESGKNGK
+1868 MYDAESGNNSK

-1900 YKPDG
+1900 YKPNG
-1905 QSLPLGNGSVRME
+1905 KSLPLGNGSVRME
-1918 EPRIS
+1918 DPRIS
-1923 IGDGTGNPAKSL
+1923 IGDGTGNPGKSL

-1956 NSNQGRNFCYDFGI
+1956 NSHQGRNFSYDFGI
-1970 SEDTNQ
+1970 IEGRNQ
-1976 KGLQI
+1976 KGLEI
-1981 LMDGTPVNGR
+1981 LMDGTPVKGR

-2058 LNTDVTTGHG
+2058 LNTDVTTGNG

-2085 EIGVQYRFAGNTQWT
+2085 EIGVQYRFAGNTQWS

-2118 LLPTE
+2118 LLPAE

-2138 PQGEY
+2138 PQGKY

-2152 YGKDPIRAYSEVV
+2152 YGKDPIRAYSDVV

-2175 PLYTPAPAN
+2175 PLYTPSPAN

-2189 GEQLSVEFN
+2189 GEQLAVEFN

-2219 KPIDHEVSMRLL
+2219 KPIDHEVSMRLR
-2231 PYGEDVRTENPL
+2231 PYGEEVRTENPL
-2243 FLSGNFAMEFWLKY
+2243 FLSGNFAMEFWLKAHES
-2257 DYYGT
+2257 GT
-2262 ILHQGDG
+2262 ILHQGKGD
-2269 SGNFGISIDPNGYVV
+2269 GNFGLSIDPNGYVV
-2284 VNIAGAEYIS
+2284 VNIAGAKYTSE
-2294 KAPVPMG
+2294 KAVPMD

-2313 TMTFNMIAQY
+2313 TMLFNMVAQY
-2323 DKTTLD
+2323 DTTTLD
-2329 LFTGQTVS
+2329 LFAGQTVS
-2337 EIDIDKAD
+2337 EVEIDKAD

-2353 LGPIGANMH
+2353 LGPIDANIH

-2373 KEAETDKYVSKDAY
+2373 KEAKADKYVSKDAY

-2412 NFIGK
+2412 NFTGK
-2417 DRWEILS
+2417 DAWDILS

-2431 DSTAGMQADISH
+2431 DSTNGMQANISH

-2454 ELWYD
+2454 ELWYN
-2459 PTIIGTDT
+2459 PTVIFGVDT

-2482 KSEKLCLHED
+2482 QSEKLCLRYD
-2492 TMHNFVLDYGT
+2492 TAHNLVLDYGV
-2503 KSRIIAS
+2503 KSRIVAS
-2510 RADFP
+2510 HTDFP
-2515 ELTAGWHHFALNV
+2515 EIISGWHHFALNV
-2528 VRGQAASFYV
+2528 VRGQAASFYL
-2538 DGKRTAVIAEADV
+2538 DGSRTAVIAEADV
-2551 PNLSGSALVF
+2551 PNLSGSALLF
-2561 AKNADCAYIDEVRI
+2561 AKNAEYAYIDEVRI

-2589 YHTID
+2589 YNTID
-2594 TAEVYSQGLV
+2594 TAKVYSQGLV

-2611 DSTINGVN
+2611 DSTINGVAT
-2619 SKGFTLQ
+2619 KGFTLQ
-2626 NMAPVSIYGNAGD
+2626 NMAPVSIYGNTGD

-2646 DVANTPPLKRA
+2646 YVAKTPPLKRA
-2657 PAETILT
+2657 PAETVLT
-2664 AVPVASERK
+2664 AMPVASERK
-2673 VVINFVEDEVTPRDL
+2673 VVINFVEEEVTPRDL

-2714 AYVQQNTLLWAKDS
+2714 AYVKQNTLLWGKDS

-2919 YTDANIQVPGDQ
+2919 YTDANIQLPNVQMVNDKMVNEVV
-2931 GLRTTLIFRQD
+2931 FRQD
-2942 TMIGNFNTPAIWT
+2942 TMIGNFNTPAILT

-2984 DPVFTPQYKGWNVL
+2984 DLVFTPQYKGWNVL

-3021 NKMYKL
+3021 NRMYKV
-3027 RILRTTKTASVTLDP
+3027 RILRTTKTANAILDS

-3075 VVDEALAGVQP
+3075 TVDEALAGVQP
-3086 KWGDI
+3086 KEGDI

-3126 TAKSFVYPDLTASV
+3126 TTKSFVYPTPAENIRRV
-3140 SRMQRKLMAST
+3140 QRKLMARSLT
-3151 KGQSTKYNV
+3151 AQRSYSASGLTTQWSNSASGQV
-3160 QRVHTAYPSNMTMTI
+3160 LRAYPSNMTMTI

-3250 WEPYVINLQ
+3250 WEPYVIQLNAAQ
-3259 QTEGIDPVIGN
+3259 GIENVQGDNVQCTK
-3270 PSPVTRKFL
+3270 VRKVL
-3279 RNGILFIERNGK
+3279 IDGILYIERNGEK
-3291 IYNAQGAEVK
+3291 YDATGKRVSEK

>member
-1 MKTKSTVGRLITHLS
+1 
-16 EWRESG
+16 
-22 ARVAGTDTAQET
+22 
-34 RKRRA
+34 
-39 TYAARVAAMLLL
+39 MLLL
-51 LCTTAIPAWAYRFSW
+51 LCTTAIPAWADSW
-66 SEEYWE
+66 ARTWNNMI
-72 TSGSLNGVMCGDGGK
+72 TDDGGGEVRFRGQNYNSLGFNWSYAYYK
-87 YRCSAETDDVDEY
+87 FKT
-100 LDHNLHVGLSTHQSI
+100 NKTF
-115 NPAEDKFYWEASIR
+115 NPANDQFYWEFNMYVNYGFR
-129 VCCCYTDDDQKLGL
+129 VKGGTMDYYVETAYK
-143 IGEIYVVTADGVKH
+143 GEIYVMTPDSQAH
-157 KIATWTK
+157 TIAHW
-164 DKDSEEDEYDAKDL
+164 ERAKGH
-178 LYPSLIVEFEPINR
+178 PCCPIEAYTTSYN
-192 EITDTQWGAL
+192 ITDSTWGYI
-202 YVSDLDSKDILVRYM
+202 YVSNISDHNITIQYM
-217 PSLKAMQEGVKCF
+217 PSSKAAEDGVICIM
-230 VMKVNMTRYEKR
+230 MKESVINY
-242 SYYDS
+242 S
-247 GYKEEDMGWVQY
+247 EEIGWVQY
-259 EKDIQCPKF
+259 EKSIDCSALKEG
-268 NDSNPMPK
+268 SPMPK
-276 FSSVAWKTDGS
+276 LSSVAWSTDGS
-287 LRGVATDVPDKRS
+287 LRGVVKDVPDKRS
-300 NNNYTQNYEVTMY
+300 DSKFKQYYQVYEY
-313 YYQGDKQSRTTTYG
+313 YYDGEGESTYEYYT
-327 TSGSDVSITGKSGGK
+327 TSGSNVSITEKSGGK

-347 TSRLGGSD
+347 KSWLRGSD
-355 AGHAEYAYTMP
+355 AGHAEYAYTTP
-366 VYLKYRGVE
+366 VYLKYRGGMHV
-375 KINISSLSDK
+375 NL
-385 FPGVTLSEF
+385 GGTLAH
-394 DMTQPYVTGTYI
+394 DNNLYQPYVTGTYI
-406 QPYTRPVSVNAD
+406 QPYTRPVSVSTD
-418 YNKWTKKVT
+418 YNKWTKEVT
-427 VTWDSRKKEVAY
+427 VSWERSEIETAY
-439 DGSSTKN
+439 DGSSTKD
-446 VDCSH
+446 VECRTD
-451 NGKWYVIRYEQGKP
+451 GKWYVIRYEPGKP
-465 ANEYTLLNSLNGNVS
+465 NDYTLVNTLNGNAS
-480 TFEVTDSNIEYDKK
+480 SLKMTDSNIEYDKK
-494 YVYRVI
+494 YTYRVI

-514 TQLPGYQRSRNDY
+514 TQLPGYQRTRNDY

-532 KEVETKLD
+532 TGEVETKMEVKIELW
-540 INIQLSQDMK
+540 QDMK
-550 YTEGVRLKWTYSI
+550 YTAAVRLKWNYGI
-563 GQAGLTWHI
+563 ELDDLTWHI
-572 DYRTANSDESW
+572 DYRDAGSNKAW
-583 QTRSETPGVDT
+583 QTRSEAPMVDK
-594 NKSEASIEFES
+594 NQSEAMLDITGS
-605 SGPCDLKEYRVRVT
+605 SVCDPKEYRVRVT
-619 VNGRDFYSNIA
+619 INGRVHYSNIA
-630 STSVPDGTYIS
+630 STSVPDSTYIS

-658 KVEHPDTQHDIWY
+658 KVVSPDRQYDIWY

-695 EYSYVDTRVM
+695 EYTFTDTRAV
-705 AGTYYEYSVE
+705 AGSYYEYSVE

-728 NAVIAPGF
+728 NEVIAPGF
-736 SQARG
+736 SQANA
-741 TITGHVSYGTGT
+741 TITGHISFGTGT
-753 AVQGVKMQLYNVPTE
+753 AVQGAKVQLYNVPTE
-768 ENEVVPQYFS
+768 ENDIVPQYFS

-784 GKGLQWKGD
+784 GKGLQWRGD
-793 SARYA
+793 STRYA

-803 GKDMTLQ
+803 GKGMTLQ

-822 QQLLQLMHALELGIW
+822 QQLLQLTNAIELGIR

-851 NEGTDLTEFPALTF
+851 NGGTALTEFPSLTF
-865 SATDFTHI
+865 SATEFTHI
-873 TAVYSG
+873 SATYSG
-879 GKWRFYTGTD
+879 GKWLFYTGTD

-905 IQPTDTVTFSIG
+905 IQTAGTLTFSIG
-917 GDNRAAGSAYTGNVD
+917 GDNRAAGSAYTGSVD
-932 DVRLWNR
+932 DVRLWSR

-958 SGLFLYWPL
+958 KGLFLYWPL
-967 DEGMQVVD
+967 DEGLRVVK
-975 YAFDVACQDGLN
+975 YAFDVACQDGIY
-987 QLNHPQVG
+987 QLNHPEVG
-995 ANAVP
+995 ANVTP
-1000 STDVPKRLGL
+1000 TTDVPKRLGL

-1057 SLTANNIDFVDVSS
+1057 SLTANNIDFEDVSS
-1071 FPMRGNV
+1071 FPMRGNI
-1078 YYAGTNIPV
+1078 YYAGTNIPA
-1087 EGVRFYIDGDLV
+1087 EGVRFYIDGELV
-1099 TANGEVKETNAEGQ
+1099 TANGEVKETNAEGY

-1125 EASLDGHT
+1125 EARMEGHT
-1133 MVAGGRYPL
+1133 MVAGGRFPL
-1142 TGTYNFTAEV
+1142 TGTYDFTDEV
-1152 QHDFFDSTLVNFVG
+1152 RHDFFDSTLVNFVG

-1180 FGVSKNNIGVAT
+1180 FGLSRNNIGVAT

-1199 IDLSFNRQQPK
+1199 ANLSFNRQQPK
-1210 VTDYATTDRFFASD
+1210 VTESATTDRFFASD

-1255 ALLPPLKYLTKSI
+1255 ALLPPLKYITKSI
-1268 KIDKNKSIEF
+1268 KIGKNKDNIAF

-1284 DLTNPN
+1284 DLTSP
-1290 QKRTDS
+1290 KKERTDS
-1296 LHTTNIQGDS
+1296 LRTTNAQGDS
-1306 VVLAYSYNTK
+1306 VTLSYTYNTK

-1325 QVDIAE
+1325 QVDVVQIGNPA
-1331 KGHPKGAFGLSEII
+1331 GAFGLDSII
-1345 YQIDTDGTKDT
+1345 VKPDDAVSDTLRQL
-1356 IPAVYTVSGDSVSY
+1356 YTVSGDTVAY
-1370 RFGYPIYQTADAQTY
+1370 RFGYPVYQMLDPIEYAI
-1385 VLHAYEA
+1385 HAYEA
-1392 YTNNDGAVPV
+1392 YTNYDGAAPV
-1402 TDTLDLNGQQLVI
+1402 TDTLDLNGQELVI
-1415 TNEMSSEQ
+1415 GNEMSATQ
-1423 SVIYRAP
+1423 RVIYDAP
-1430 EDNTHYVPGEIYELK
+1430 EDSTRYTPGQVYDMQHDPV
-1445 RNTLELDRHGEA
+1445 TLDKNGRA
-1457 ELPWTAGYPNIVSP
+1457 RVQWTVGYPNIVSP
-1471 YTRRFAVTLQRN
+1471 FTRQFYINLTRDD
-1483 GRTYLPAS
+1483 RTYTPFRM
-1491 LDAIVLGILTTGNN
+1491 DAVVLGTLTTGNN
-1505 FVTKGPETVNFILR
+1505 FVTQGPDNVQFILR
-1519 DPYGAH
+1519 DPYGAN
-1525 SKTTLKRGHVNTITK
+1525 SKTTLKRGTVKTK
-1540 FDTYQSY
+1540 TKYDTYQKAGS
-1547 GEHSLVAN
+1547 HSLIVDWLIGTESVVVSGWGVAVISQAEVSADIN
-1555 FIFGS
+1555 TGMKSSWSTTHKKDSIF
-1560 ELETATGVGLMVL
+1560 V
-1573 SGYEAVNQT
+1573 
-1582 DLGIA
+1582 
-1587 AKWKYTHREDKVYES
+1587 K

-1619 KGDVFVG
+1619 MGDVYVG
-1626 TARNILVGTCR
+1626 TSTNILVGTCR
-1637 KLHAKKNELNGKYEI
+1637 WVHLKKNVQSGKYEI
-1652 VLEDDLAL
+1652 VLEDALAT
-1660 GQEISTIFAYS
+1660 GVEVNTMFAYS

-1676 KVMIPKWKDQRK
+1676 KVMIPKWKDLRK
-1688 QFLTHVAS
+1688 QHLTQVADKATAES
-1696 EQEAHAYVN
+1696 YVN
-1705 NGKSAKW
+1705 HSDHGKC
-1712 LTWLSKDDPRYGEKD
+1712 LTWLSPSDPHYGEKD
-1727 TYLFV
+1727 TYV
-1732 APQTPE
+1732 YVEPQVQPENDEVDSVQWCNNQIEAWENCIRRNEEAKVKAMDSQTP
-1738 RDERDSVEWC
+1738 
-1748 NEQIATWESYLAE
+1748 
-1761 NEKAKVEVIDN
+1761 
-1772 GSFKNYSIDGGSSR
+1772 KNYSIDGGSSR
-1786 TFTFR
+1786 TFSYR
-1791 NDTIKYDQTKT
+1791 NDTTGLDQTQT
-1802 DYTVGVVLGTKSGV
+1802 TYLLSGV
-1816 VIKSP
+1816 VGWKQGWKTNFT
-1821 AKFGLVG
+1821 ARLGVQTNLQNEVG
-1828 NLTSNEGGGNITGD
+1828 EGNIYGTGND
-1842 GDDDKDYTEWEYVL
+1842 STSYTEWDYVL
-1856 ADGNRDVDLSIN
+1856 SDGNRDADLSIN
-1868 MYNAESGKNGK
+1868 MYDAESGNNSK

-1900 YKPDG
+1900 YKPNG

-1923 IGDGTGNPAKSL
+1923 IGDGTGNPGKSL

-2085 EIGVQYRFAGNTQWT
+2085 EIGVQYRFAGNTQWS

-2138 PQGEY
+2138 PQGMY

-2152 YGKDPIRAYSEVV
+2152 YGKDPIRAYSDVV

-2189 GEQLSVEFN
+2189 GEQLAVEFN

-2206 GSSNIVITARLNG
+2206 GSSNIVITAQLNG
-2219 KPIDHEVSMRLL
+2219 KPIDHEVSMRLR
-2231 PYGEDVRTENPL
+2231 PYGEEVRTENPL
-2243 FLSGNFAMEFWLKY
+2243 FLSGNFAMEFWLKAHES
-2257 DYYGT
+2257 GT
-2262 ILHQGDG
+2262 ILHQGKGD
-2269 SGNFGISIDPNGYVV
+2269 GNFGLSIDPNGYVV
-2284 VNIAGAEYIS
+2284 VNIAGAKYTSE
-2294 KAPVPMG
+2294 KAVPMD

-2313 TMTFNMIAQY
+2313 TMLFNMVAQY
-2323 DKTTLD
+2323 DTTTLD
-2329 LFTGQTVS
+2329 LFAGQTVS
-2337 EIDIDKAD
+2337 EIEIDKAD

-2353 LGPIGANMH
+2353 LGPIDANIH

-2373 KEAETDKYVSKDAY
+2373 KEAKTDKYVSKDTY

-2412 NFIGK
+2412 NFTGK
-2417 DRWEILS
+2417 DAWDILS

-2431 DSTAGMQADISH
+2431 DSTNGMQADISH

-2454 ELWYD
+2454 ELWYS
-2459 PTIIGTDT
+2459 PTIGTDT

-2482 KSEKLCLHED
+2482 QSEKLCLRYD
-2492 TMHNFVLDYGT
+2492 TAQNLVMDYGV
-2503 KSRIIAS
+2503 KSRTVAS
-2510 RADFP
+2510 HTDFP
-2515 ELTAGWHHFALNV
+2515 EIVYDWHHFALNV
-2528 VRGQAASFYV
+2528 VRGQAASFYL
-2538 DGKRTAVIAEADV
+2538 DGSRTAVIAEADV
-2551 PNLSGSALVF
+2551 PNLSGSTLVF
-2561 AKNADCAYIDEVRI
+2561 AKNAEYAYIDEVRI

-2714 AYVQQNTLLWAKDS
+2714 AYVKQNTLLWGKDS

-2739 TFDVNIENK
+2739 TFDVTIENK
-2748 SGQTEYYTVENMPTW
+2748 SGQTEYYTVENMPAW
-2763 LSLVDGNG
+2763 LSLVENDQMVNAQMVN
-2771 LSTFDFGLSTA
+2771 A
-2782 FDVSPLK
+2782 FDVQPLK

-2839 TKYDHSMTIIGQ
+2839 TKYDHSMGIVGQ

-2874 RGVAAPKKIR
+2874 RGLAHPEAIR
-2884 GAAYETLIIYGSD
+2884 GAAYETLTIYGSD
-2897 TPDADQNQPI
+2897 TEGADKDQPVT
-2907 SFRIWDASKGIA
+2907 FRIWDASKGIA
-2919 YTDANIQVPGDQ
+2919 YTDVNIQVPGDQ

-2942 TMIGNFNTPAIWT
+2942 TIIANFDTPAIWT

-2984 DPVFTPQYKGWNVL
+2984 DIVFTPQYKGWNVL

-3021 NKMYKL
+3021 NRMYKL
-3027 RILRTTKTASVTLDP
+3027 RILRTTKTASATLDP

-3049 RLPSDSMGVMIEQ
+3049 RLPSDSMGVMIEH

-3075 VVDEALAGVQP
+3075 VVDEALAGLNPQ
-3086 KWGDI
+3086 KGDI
-3091 IKSQTGVS
+3091 IKYQTGFS
-3099 VYDIYGWEG
+3099 MYNLYGWEG
-3108 TLTALEPGHGYLY
+3108 SLKALEPGHGYLY

-3126 TAKSFVYPDLTASV
+3126 TAKSFVYPDLYRSQSKV
-3140 SRMQRKLMAST
+3140 ESRKSKAISRKSKVESQKVYM
-3151 KGQSTKYNV
+3151 
-3160 QRVHTAYPSNMTMTI
+3160 AYPSNMTMTI

-3224 RTVINGEERVID
+3224 RTVINSEEIVID

-3250 WEPYVINLQ
+3250 WEPYVIQLNAAQ
-3259 QTEGIDPVIGN
+3259 GVEEVETSATPGGY
-3270 PSPVTRKFL
+3270 RKIL
-3279 RNGILFIERNGK
+3279 INGILYIVRPNGA
-3291 IYNAQGAEVK
+3291 IYNAIGARVK

>member
-1 MKTKSTVGRLITHLS
+1 MTVSWERN
-16 EWRESG
+16 
-22 ARVAGTDTAQET
+22 ET
-34 RKRRA
+34 
-39 TYAARVAAMLLL
+39 
-51 LCTTAIPAWAYRFSW
+51 
-66 SEEYWE
+66 E
-72 TSGSLNGVMCGDGGK
+72 T
-87 YRCSAETDDVDEY
+87 
-100 LDHNLHVGLSTHQSI
+100 
-115 NPAEDKFYWEASIR
+115 
-129 VCCCYTDDDQKLGL
+129 
-143 IGEIYVVTADGVKH
+143 
-157 KIATWTK
+157 
-164 DKDSEEDEYDAKDL
+164 
-178 LYPSLIVEFEPINR
+178 
-192 EITDTQWGAL
+192 
-202 YVSDLDSKDILVRYM
+202 
-217 PSLKAMQEGVKCF
+217 
-230 VMKVNMTRYEKR
+230 
-242 SYYDS
+242 
-247 GYKEEDMGWVQY
+247 
-259 EKDIQCPKF
+259 
-268 NDSNPMPK
+268 
-276 FSSVAWKTDGS
+276 
-287 LRGVATDVPDKRS
+287 
-300 NNNYTQNYEVTMY
+300 
-313 YYQGDKQSRTTTYG
+313 
-327 TSGSDVSITGKSGGK
+327 
-342 MDMEW
+342 
-347 TSRLGGSD
+347 
-355 AGHAEYAYTMP
+355 
-366 VYLKYRGVE
+366 
-375 KINISSLSDK
+375 
-385 FPGVTLSEF
+385 
-394 DMTQPYVTGTYI
+394 
-406 QPYTRPVSVNAD
+406 
-418 YNKWTKKVT
+418 
-427 VTWDSRKKEVAY
+427 AY
-439 DGSSTKN
+439 DGSTTKE
-446 VDCSH
+446 VSCRTD
-451 NGKWYVIRYEQGKP
+451 GKWYVIRYEPGKP
-465 ANEYTLLNSLNGNVS
+465 NDYTLVNTLNGNAS
-480 TFEVTDSNIEYDKK
+480 SLKMTDSNIEYDKK
-494 YVYRVI
+494 YTYRVI

-514 TQLPGYQRSRNDY
+514 TQLPGYQRTRNDY

-532 KEVETKLD
+532 TGEVETKMEVKIELW
-540 INIQLSQDMK
+540 QDMK
-550 YTEGVRLKWTYSI
+550 YTAAVRLKWNYGI
-563 GQAGLTWHI
+563 ELDDLTWHI
-572 DYRTANSDESW
+572 DYRDAGSNKAW
-583 QTRSETPGVDT
+583 QTRSEAPTVDK
-594 NKSEASIEFES
+594 NQSEAMLDITGS
-605 SGPCDLKEYRVRVT
+605 SVCEPKEYRVRVSI
-619 VNGRDFYSNIA
+619 NGRVLYSNIA
-630 STSVPDGTYIS
+630 STSVPDSTYIS

-658 KVEHPDTQHDIWY
+658 KVVSPDRQYDIWY

-695 EYSYVDTRVM
+695 EYTFTDTRAV
-705 AGTYYEYSVE
+705 AGSYYEYSVE

-728 NAVIAPGF
+728 NEVIAPGF
-736 SQARG
+736 SQANA
-741 TITGHVSYGTGT
+741 TITGHVSFGTGT
-753 AVQGVKMQLYNVPTE
+753 AVQGAKVQLYNVPTE
-768 ENEVVPQYFS
+768 ENDIVPQYFS

-784 GKGLQWKGD
+784 GKGLQWRGD
-793 SARYA
+793 STRYA

-822 QQLLQLMHALELGIW
+822 QQLLQLTNAIELGIK

-851 NEGTDLTEFPALTF
+851 NGGTDLTEFPSLTF
-865 SATDFTHI
+865 SATAFTHI
-873 TAVYSG
+873 SAVYSG
-879 GKWRFYTGTD
+879 GKWRFYMGTD

-905 IQPTDTVTFSIG
+905 IRTAGTLTFSIG
-917 GDNRAAGSAYTGNVD
+917 GDNRAAGSAFTGSVD
-932 DVRLWNR
+932 DVRLWSR

-958 SGLFLYWPL
+958 KGLFLYWPL
-967 DEGMQVVD
+967 DEGLRVVK
-975 YAFDVACQDGLN
+975 YAFDVACQDGLY
-987 QLNHPQVG
+987 QLNHPEVG
-995 ANAVP
+995 ANVTP
-1000 STDVPKRLGL
+1000 TTDVPKRLGL

-1057 SLTANNIDFVDVSS
+1057 SLTANNIDFEDVSS
-1071 FPMRGNV
+1071 FPMRGHV
-1078 YYAGTNIPV
+1078 YYAGTNIPA
-1087 EGVRFYIDGDLV
+1087 EGVRFYIDGELV
-1099 TANGEVKETNAEGQ
+1099 TANGKVKETDAEGR
-1113 YTISVPIGEHYV
+1113 YSISVPIGEHYV
-1125 EASLDGHT
+1125 EASLEGHT

-1142 TGTYNFTAEV
+1142 TGTYNFTDEV
-1152 QHDFFDSTLVNFVG
+1152 QYDFFDSTLVNFVG

-1180 FGVSKNNIGVAT
+1180 FGLSKNNIGVAT

-1199 IDLSFNRQQPK
+1199 ANLSFNRQQPK
-1210 VTDYATTDRFFASD
+1210 VTEYATTDRFFASD

-1237 ELSRYIVITTDSA
+1237 ELSRYIVITTDST

-1255 ALLPPLKYLTKSI
+1255 ALLPPLKYITKSI
-1268 KIDKNKSIEF
+1268 KIDKNSKEIAF

-1284 DLTNPN
+1284 DLTNPRAE
-1290 QKRTDS
+1290 RTDS
-1296 LHTTNIQGDS
+1296 LQTTNAQGDT
-1306 VVLAYSYNTK
+1306 VTLNYTYNTK

-1325 QVDIAE
+1325 QVDVVQVGNPA
-1331 KGHPKGAFGLSEII
+1331 GAFGMDSII
-1345 YQIDTDGTKDT
+1345 VKLDDVVSDTLRQL
-1356 IPAVYTVSGDSVSY
+1356 YTVNGDTVAY
-1370 RFGYPIYQTADAQTY
+1370 RFGYPVYQMLDAVEY
-1385 VLHAYEA
+1385 AIHAYEA
-1392 YTNNDGAVPV
+1392 YTNYDGAAPV
-1402 TDTLDLNGQQLVI
+1402 TDTLNLNGQELVI
-1415 TNEMSSEQ
+1415 GNEMSATQ
-1423 SVIYRAP
+1423 RVIYDAP
-1430 EDNTHYVPGEIYELK
+1430 EDSTQYTPGKVYDMQHDPV
-1445 RNTLELDRHGEA
+1445 TLDKNGRA
-1457 ELPWTAGYPNIVSP
+1457 RVQWTVGFPNIVSP
-1471 YTRRFAVTLQRN
+1471 FTRQFYINLTRDD
-1483 GRTYLPAS
+1483 RTYTPFRM
-1491 LDAIVLGILTTGNN
+1491 DAVVLGTLTTGNN
-1505 FVTKGPETVNFILR
+1505 FVTQGPDNVQFILR

-1525 SKTTLKRGHVNTITK
+1525 SKTTLKTGKVFTK
-1540 FDTYQSY
+1540 TKYYTYQRS
-1547 GEHSLVAN
+1547 GEHSLMVDWLAGATVITAKGLGVAL
-1555 FIFGS
+1555 ISSS
-1560 ELETATGVGLMVL
+1560 EVHTDVNTGVK
-1573 SGYEAVNQT
+1573 SN
-1582 DLGIA
+1582 
-1587 AKWKYTHREDKVYES
+1587 WKYTHKKDSMFIE

-1619 KGDVFVG
+1619 MGDVYVG
-1626 TARNILVGTCR
+1626 TSNNILVGTCR
-1637 KLHAKKNELNGKYEI
+1637 KVHIKKNVQSGKYEI
-1652 VLEDDLAL
+1652 VLEDALAL
-1660 GQEISTIFAYS
+1660 GTQIKTMFAYS

-1676 KVMIPKWKDQRK
+1676 KVMIPKWRSQRK
-1688 QFLTHVAS
+1688 QFLTQVAS
-1696 EQEAHAYVN
+1696 KEAAESYVN
-1705 NGKSAKW
+1705 HGKSAKW
-1712 LTWLSKDDPRYGEKD
+1712 LTWLDPSASNYGEKG

-1732 APQTPE
+1732 GPE
-1738 RDERDSVEWC
+1738 HPEKDERDSVEWC
-1748 NEQIATWESYLAE
+1748 NEQIEAWENCIRR
-1761 NEKAKVEVIDN
+1761 NEEAKIKVMD
-1772 GSFKNYSIDGGSSR
+1772 SQTPKNYSIDGGSSR
-1786 TFTFR
+1786 TFTYR
-1791 NDTIKYDQTKT
+1791 NDTTGLDQIQT
-1802 DYTVGVVLGTKSGV
+1802 DYTIQAVIGWKNNWNISDFIDVGVIT
-1816 VIKSP
+1816 
-1821 AKFGLVG
+1821 
-1828 NLTSNEGGGNITGD
+1828 NLQNTVGGGTVSGTG
-1842 GDDDKDYTEWEYVL
+1842 KDSTNYTEWDYVL
-1856 ADGNRDVDLSIN
+1856 ADGNRDADLSIN
-1868 MYNAESGKNGK
+1868 MYDAESGNNSK
-1879 IFTLFGGQTYNPYEP
+1879 IFTLFGGQTYNPYEA

-1900 YKPDG
+1900 YKPNG
-1905 QSLPLGNGSVRME
+1905 QPLPLGNGSVRME

-1923 IGDGTGNPAKSL
+1923 IGDGTGTPGKSL

-1956 NSNQGRNFCYDFGI
+1956 NSHQGRNFCYDFGI
-1970 SEDTNQ
+1970 SESTNQ

-2058 LNTDVTTGHG
+2058 LNTDVTTGKG

-2085 EIGVQYRFAGNTQWT
+2085 EIGVQYRFAGNTQWS
-2100 DLYAWATSA
+2100 DLYAWATSVT
-2109 ADTAGSNRT
+2109 DTAGSNRT
-2118 LLPTE
+2118 LLPPE
-2123 GDLRMTLDMLEDIYY
+2123 GDLRMTLDMLQDIYY
-2138 PQGEY
+2138 PEGKY

-2152 YGKDPIRAYSEVV
+2152 YGKDPIRAYSDVV
-2165 TVIKDTKRPR
+2165 TVIKDMKRPR

-2219 KPIDHEVSMRLL
+2219 KPIDHEVSMRLR
-2231 PYGEDVRTENPL
+2231 PYGEEVRTDNPL
-2243 FLSGNFAMEFWLKY
+2243 FLSGNFAMEFWLNPHES
-2257 DYYGT
+2257 GT
-2262 ILHQGDG
+2262 ILHQGKGD
-2269 SGNFGISIDPNGYVV
+2269 GNFGLSIDPNGYVV
-2284 VNIAGAEYIS
+2284 VNIAGAKYTSE
-2294 KAPVPMG
+2294 KAVPMD
-2301 EWIFF
+2301 EWMFV
-2306 AMNYKAE
+2306 AMNYRADS
-2313 TMTFNMIAQY
+2313 MLFNMVAQY
-2323 DKTTLD
+2323 DETTLD
-2329 LFTGQTVS
+2329 LFKGQTVS
-2337 EIDIDKAD
+2337 EIEIDKAD

-2353 LGPIGANMH
+2353 LGPIDANIH

-2373 KEAETDKYVSKDAY
+2373 KEAKTDKYVSKDTY

-2401 GFVAADTRRTH
+2401 GFVAAGTRRTH
-2412 NFIGK
+2412 NFTGK
-2417 DRWEILS
+2417 DAWDILS

-2431 DSTAGMQADISH
+2431 DSTNGMQADISH

-2454 ELWYD
+2454 ELWYS
-2459 PTIIGTDT
+2459 PTIGKDT
-2467 VFETAVPSVAGDLQA
+2467 VFETAVPSVAGDVQA
-2482 KSEKLCLHED
+2482 QSEKLCLRYD
-2492 TMHNFVLDYGT
+2492 TAQNLVLDYGV
-2503 KSRIIAS
+2503 KSRIVAS
-2510 RADFP
+2510 HTDFP
-2515 ELTAGWHHFALNV
+2515 EIVYDWHHFALNV
-2528 VRGQAASFYV
+2528 VRGQAASFYL
-2538 DGKRTAVIAEADV
+2538 DGSRTAVIAEADV

-2561 AKNADCAYIDEVRI
+2561 AKNAEYAYIDEVRI

-2589 YHTID
+2589 YNTID
-2594 TAEVYSQGLV
+2594 TAKVYSQGLV

-2611 DSTINGVN
+2611 DSTINGVAT
-2619 SKGFTLQ
+2619 KGFTLQ
-2626 NMAPVSIYGNAGD
+2626 NMAPVSIYGNTGD

-2657 PAETILT
+2657 PSETVLT
-2664 AVPVASERK
+2664 AMPVASERK
-2673 VVINFVEDEVTPRDL
+2673 VVINLAETEVTARDL

-2714 AYVQQNTLLWAKDS
+2714 AYVQQNTLLWGKDS

-2748 SGQTEYYTVENMPTW
+2748 SGQTEYYTVENMPAW
-2763 LSLVDGNG
+2763 LSLVENEAV
-2771 LSTFDFGLSTA
+2771 SYQPSA
-2782 FDVSPLK
+2782 ISYQPSAVSDVQPLK

-2897 TPDADQNQPI
+2897 TPDADQNQPV

-2972 IAFGVEPPSEYC
+2972 IAFGVEPPSVYC
-2984 DPVFTPQYKGWNVL
+2984 DLVFTPQYKGWNVL

-3021 NKMYKL
+3021 NRMYKL
-3027 RILRTTKTASVTLDP
+3027 RILRTPKTASATLDP

-3049 RLPSDSMGVMIEQ
+3049 RLPSDSMEVRIEQ

-3075 VVDEALAGVQP
+3075 VVDEALAGVRP

-3126 TAKSFVYPDLTASV
+3126 TAKSFVYPTLSASV
-3140 SRMQRKLMAST
+3140 SHMQRKLMY
-3151 KGQSTKYNV
+3151 KGTMYKV

-3250 WEPYVINLQ
+3250 WEPYVIQLNA
-3259 QTEGIDPVIGN
+3259 TEGVEEVSIQ
-3270 PSPVTRKFL
+3270 PSAVSSQKIL
-3279 RNGILFIERNGK
+3279 HNGILYLIRPDGK
-3291 IYNAQGAEVK
+3291 VFNILGAEVR

>member
-1 MKTKSTVGRLITHLS
+1 MKTKSTVGRLITYFS
-16 EWRESG
+16 EWCKS
-22 ARVAGTDTAQET
+22 
-34 RKRRA
+34 
-39 TYAARVAAMLLL
+39 AARVAAMLLL
-51 LCTTAIPAWAYRFSW
+51 LCTTALPAWASTSWDTTRDDEGGGTVRYRGECSGIAGIMD
-66 SEEYWE
+66 S
-72 TSGSLNGVMCGDGGK
+72 SGSF
-87 YRCSAETDDVDEY
+87 ETKK
-100 LDHNLHVGLSTHQSI
+100 TF
-115 NPAEDKFYWEASIR
+115 NPDNNQFYWEFTVFAGYADYYSQPHNNSE
-129 VCCCYTDDDQKLGL
+129 Y
-143 IGEIYVVTADGVKH
+143 IGEIYVMTADSQVHTIANWKKENLKWKEVSYSITDSTWGYIHASNLYDYRYITIQYMPSSRAFEDGVKCIMM
-157 KIATWTK
+157 K
-164 DKDSEEDEYDAKDL
+164 ENAKDRFWNL
-178 LYPSLIVEFEPINR
+178 WASV
-192 EITDTQWGAL
+192 QWDKNIDCTAL
-202 YVSDLDSKDILVRYM
+202 K
-217 PSLKAMQEGVKCF
+217 EG
-230 VMKVNMTRYEKR
+230 Y
-242 SYYDS
+242 
-247 GYKEEDMGWVQY
+247 
-259 EKDIQCPKF
+259 
-268 NDSNPMPK
+268 PMPK
-276 FSSVAWKTDGS
+276 LSSVSWGTDGTV
-287 LRGVATDVPDKRS
+287 RGVATNVPDKRS
-300 NNNYTQNYEVTMY
+300 DNRFKQWYEVREY
-313 YYQGDKQSRTTTYG
+313 YYDGGEKSTYQYFY
-327 TSGSDVSITGKSGGK
+327 TSDSNVSITEKSGGK

-347 TSRLGGSD
+347 KSWLRTPN
-355 AGHAEYAYTMP
+355 AGHTEYAYTMP
-366 VYLKYRGVE
+366 VYLKYRGGMDV
-375 KINISSLSDK
+375 NL
-385 FPGVTLSEF
+385 GGTLAH
-394 DMTQPYVTGTYI
+394 DNYLNQPYITGTYV
-406 QPYTRPVSVNAD
+406 QPYTRPVSVSTD
-418 YNKWTKKVT
+418 YNKWTKEVT
-427 VTWDSRKKEVAY
+427 VSWERNETETAY
-439 DGSSTKN
+439 DGSTTKDVN
-446 VDCSH
+446 CRTD
-451 NGKWYVIRYEQGKP
+451 GKWYVIRYESGKP
-465 ANEYTLLNSLNGNVS
+465 NDYTLVNTLNGNAS
-480 TFEVTDSNIEYDKK
+480 SLKMTDSNIEYDKK
-494 YVYRVI
+494 YTYRVI

-514 TQLPGYQRSRNDY
+514 TQLPGYQRTRNDY

-532 KEVETKLD
+532 TDEVETKMEVKIELW
-540 INIQLSQDMK
+540 QDMK
-550 YTEGVRLKWTYSI
+550 YTAAVRLKWNYGI
-563 GQAGLTWHI
+563 ELDDLTWHI
-572 DYRTANSDESW
+572 DYRDAGSNKAW
-583 QTRSETPGVDT
+583 QTRSEAPVVDK
-594 NKSEASIEFES
+594 NQSEAMLDITGS
-605 SGPCDLKEYRVRVT
+605 SVCEPKEYRVRVSI
-619 VNGRDFYSNIA
+619 NGRVHYSNIA
-630 STSVPDGTYIS
+630 STSVPDSTYIS

-658 KVEHPDTQHDIWY
+658 KVVSPDRQYDIWY

-695 EYSYVDTRVM
+695 EYTFTDTRAV
-705 AGTYYEYSVE
+705 AGSYYEYSVE

-728 NAVIAPGF
+728 NEVIAPGF
-736 SQARG
+736 SQANA
-741 TITGHVSYGTGT
+741 TITGHVSFGTGT
-753 AVQGVKMQLYNVPTE
+753 AVQGAKVQLYNVPTE
-768 ENEVVPQYFS
+768 ENDILPQYFS

-793 SARYA
+793 SAKYA

-822 QQLLQLMHALELGIW
+822 QQLLQLTNALELGIR

-851 NEGTDLTEFPALTF
+851 NGGTDLTEFPALTF

-873 TAVYSG
+873 SAVYSG
-879 GKWRFYTGTD
+879 GKWRFYTGTE

-905 IQPTDTVTFSIG
+905 IQTAGTLTFSIG
-917 GDNRAAGSAYTGNVD
+917 GDNRAAGSAFTGSVD
-932 DVRLWNR
+932 DVRLWSR

-958 SGLFLYWPL
+958 KGLFLYWPL
-967 DEGMQVVD
+967 DEGLRVVK
-975 YAFDVACQDGLN
+975 YAFDVACQDGIY
-987 QLNHPQVG
+987 QLNHPEVG
-995 ANAVP
+995 ANVIP
-1000 STDVPKRLGL
+1000 TTDVPKRLGL

-1057 SLTANNIDFVDVSS
+1057 SLTANNIDFEDVSS
-1071 FPMRGNV
+1071 FPMRGHV
-1078 YYAGTNIPV
+1078 YYAGTNIPA
-1087 EGVRFYIDGDLV
+1087 EGIRFYIDGELV
-1099 TANGEVKETNAEGQ
+1099 TANGKVKETDAEGK

-1142 TGTYNFTAEV
+1142 TGTYNFTDEV
-1152 QHDFFDSTLVNFVG
+1152 QYDFFDSTLVNFVG

-1180 FGVSKNNIGVAT
+1180 FGLSKNNIGVAT

-1199 IDLSFNRQQPK
+1199 AGLSFNRQQPK
-1210 VTDYATTDRFFASD
+1210 VTEYATTDRFFASD

-1255 ALLPPLKYLTKSI
+1255 ALLPPLKYITKSI
-1268 KIDKNKSIEF
+1268 KIGKNSKEIAF

-1284 DLTNPN
+1284 DLTNPRAE
-1290 QKRTDS
+1290 RTDS
-1296 LHTTNIQGDS
+1296 LRTTNAQGDT
-1306 VVLAYSYNTK
+1306 VTLNYKYNTK

-1325 QVDIAE
+1325 QVDVVQVGNPA
-1331 KGHPKGAFGLSEII
+1331 GAFGMDSII
-1345 YQIDTDGTKDT
+1345 VKPDDVVSDTLRQL
-1356 IPAVYTVSGDSVSY
+1356 YTVNGDTVAY
-1370 RFGYPIYQTADAQTY
+1370 RFGYPVYQMLDAVEY
-1385 VLHAYEA
+1385 AIHAYEA
-1392 YTNNDGAVPV
+1392 YTNYDGAAPV
-1402 TDTLDLNGQQLVI
+1402 TDTLNLNGQELVI
-1415 TNEMSSEQ
+1415 GNEMSASQ
-1423 SVIYRAP
+1423 SVIYDAP
-1430 EDNTHYVPGEIYELK
+1430 EDSTQYTPGKVYQMQHEPV
-1445 RNTLELDRHGEA
+1445 TLDKNGRA
-1457 ELPWTAGYPNIVSP
+1457 RVQWTVGYPNIVSP
-1471 YTRRFAVTLQRN
+1471 FTRQFYINLTRDD
-1483 GRTYLPAS
+1483 RTYTPFRM
-1491 LDAIVLGILTTGNN
+1491 DAVVLGQLNTGNN
-1505 FVTKGPETVNFILR
+1505 FVTQGPDNVQFILR

-1525 SKTTLKRGHVNTITK
+1525 SKTTLKTGKVYTK
-1540 FDTYQSY
+1540 SKFNTYQ
-1547 GEHSLVAN
+1547 VA
-1555 FIFGS
+1555 GS
-1560 ELETATGVGLMVL
+1560 HTATLAALCGSDVTTGTGVGLMIINHSKVGTIFKGGMTA
-1573 SGYEAVNQT
+1573 S
-1582 DLGIA
+1582 
-1587 AKWKYTHREDKVYES
+1587 WKTTHRKDSTFVE

-1619 KGDVFVG
+1619 MGDVYVG
-1626 TARNILVGTCR
+1626 TSTNILVGTCR
-1637 KLHAKKNELNGKYEI
+1637 KVHIKKNVQSGKYEI
-1652 VLEDDLAL
+1652 VLEDAQAL
-1660 GQEISTIFAYS
+1660 GQEISTMFAYS

-1688 QFLTHVAS
+1688 QYLTQVAS
-1696 EQEAHAYVN
+1696 REAAESYVN
-1705 NGKSAKW
+1705 HGKSAKW
-1712 LTWLSKDDPRYGEKD
+1712 LTWLDPSASNYGEKG

-1732 APQTPE
+1732 GPE
-1738 RDERDSVEWC
+1738 NPEKDERDSVEWC
-1748 NEQIATWESYLAE
+1748 NNQIQGWEE
-1761 NEKAKVEVIDN
+1761 CIRRNEEAKIRTME
-1772 GSFKNYSIDGGSSR
+1772 SKTPQNYSIDGGSSR

-1791 NDTIKYDQTKT
+1791 NDTTGFDQTKT
-1802 DYTVGVVLGTKSGV
+1802 DYTVSAVFAWKADWKIGGVAS
-1816 VIKSP
+1816 
-1821 AKFGLVG
+1821 VG
-1828 NLTSNEGGGNITGD
+1828 IESNTENTVGD
-1842 GDDDKDYTEWEYVL
+1842 GKVYGNGNDSERYTEWEYVL

-1868 MYNAESGKNGK
+1868 MYDAEFGNNSKL
-1879 IFTLFGGQTYNPYEP
+1879 FSLFGGQTYNPYEP

-1900 YKPDG
+1900 YKPNG
-1905 QSLPLGNGSVRME
+1905 QPLPLGNGSVRME

-1923 IGDGTGNPAKSL
+1923 IGDGTGNPGKSL

-1956 NSNQGRNFCYDFGI
+1956 NAHQGRNFSYDFGI
-1970 SEDTNQ
+1970 SESTNR

-2018 SIEIWFMSQYQPT
+2018 SIEIWFMSQYQPNV
-2031 LIYDKV
+2031 IYDKV
-2037 LLSVHFQPSSSPVT
+2037 LLSVHFRPSSSPVT

-2058 LNTDVTTGHG
+2058 LNTDVTTGNG
-2068 KLQLKLSGFNRH
+2068 KLQLRLSGFNRH

-2085 EIGVQYRFAGNTQWT
+2085 EIGVQYRFAGNTQWS
-2100 DLYAWATSA
+2100 DLYAWATSVT
-2109 ADTAGSNRT
+2109 DTAGSNRT
-2118 LLPTE
+2118 LLPAE

-2138 PQGEY
+2138 PQGMY

-2152 YGKDPIRAYSEVV
+2152 YGKDPIRAYSDVV
-2165 TVIKDTKRPR
+2165 TVIKDMKRPR

-2189 GEQLSVEFN
+2189 GEQLAVEFN

-2219 KPIDHEVSMRLL
+2219 KPIDHEVSMRLR
-2231 PYGEDVRTENPL
+2231 PYGEEVRTDNPL
-2243 FLSGNFAMEFWLKY
+2243 FLSGNFSMEFWLNPHES
-2257 DYYGT
+2257 GT
-2262 ILHQGDG
+2262 ILHQGKGD
-2269 SGNFGISIDPNGYVV
+2269 GNFGLSIDPNGYVV
-2284 VNIAGAEYIS
+2284 VNIAGAKYTSE
-2294 KAPVPMG
+2294 KAVPMD
-2301 EWIFF
+2301 EWTFF

-2313 TMTFNMIAQY
+2313 TMLFNMVAQY
-2323 DKTTLD
+2323 DTTTLD
-2329 LFTGQTVS
+2329 LFAGQTVS

-2353 LGPIGANMH
+2353 LGPIDANIH

-2373 KEAETDKYVSKDAY
+2373 KEAKTDKYVSKDTY

-2412 NFIGK
+2412 SFTGK
-2417 DRWEILS
+2417 DAWDILS

-2454 ELWYD
+2454 ELWYY
-2459 PTIIGTDT
+2459 PTIGTDT

-2482 KSEKLCLHED
+2482 KSEKLCLRYD
-2492 TMHNFVLDYGT
+2492 TAQNLVLDYGL
-2503 KSRIIAS
+2503 KSRIVAS
-2510 RADFP
+2510 HTDFP
-2515 ELTAGWHHFALNV
+2515 EIVYYWHHFALNV

-2561 AKNADCAYIDEVRI
+2561 AKNAEYAYIDEVRI

-2589 YHTID
+2589 YNTID
-2594 TAEVYSQGLV
+2594 TAKVYSQGLV

-2611 DSTINGVN
+2611 DSTINGVDT
-2619 SKGFTLQ
+2619 KGFTLQ
-2626 NMAPVSIYGNAGD
+2626 NMAPVSIYGNTGD

-2646 DVANTPPLKRA
+2646 YVAKTPPLKRA
-2657 PAETILT
+2657 PAETVLT
-2664 AVPVASERK
+2664 AMPVASERK
-2673 VVINFVEDEVTPRDL
+2673 VVINFVEEEVTPRDL

-2714 AYVQQNTLLWAKDS
+2714 AYVKQNTLLWGKDS

-2739 TFDVNIENK
+2739 TFDVTIENK
-2748 SGQTEYYTVENMPTW
+2748 SGQTEYYTVENMPSW
-2763 LSLVDGNG
+2763 LTQINDQMVNAQMVNV
-2771 LSTFDFGLSTA
+2771 FE
-2782 FDVSPLK
+2782 VSPLK

-2897 TPDADQNQPI
+2897 TPDADQNQPV

-2919 YTDANIQVPGDQ
+2919 YTDANIQLPNNQMVNDQ
-2931 GLRTTLIFRQD
+2931 MVNEVVFRQD

-3021 NKMYKL
+3021 NRMYKL
-3027 RILRTTKTASVTLDP
+3027 RILRTTKTANATLDP

-3049 RLPSDSMGVMIEQ
+3049 RLPSDSMGVMIEH

-3086 KWGDI
+3086 KEGDI

-3126 TAKSFVYPDLTASV
+3126 TAKSFSYPDLTASV
-3140 SRMQRKLMAST
+3140 SHMQRKLMARSLSGAAGLSAQRSVSAS
-3151 KGQSTKYNV
+3151 GQV
-3160 QRVHTAYPSNMTMTI
+3160 LRAYPSNMTMTI

-3224 RTVINGEERVID
+3224 RTVINGEERVLD

-3250 WEPYVINLQ
+3250 WEPYVIQLNA
-3259 QTEGIDPVIGN
+3259 
-3270 PSPVTRKFL
+3270 
-3279 RNGILFIERNGK
+3279 
-3291 IYNAQGAEVK
+3291 AQGVEDVRSDDVRSTKVRKVLINDHIYLIRPDGKVFNILGTEVR

>member
-1 MKTKSTVGRLITHLS
+1 MDS
-16 EWRESG
+16 
-22 ARVAGTDTAQET
+22 
-34 RKRRA
+34 
-39 TYAARVAAMLLL
+39 
-51 LCTTAIPAWAYRFSW
+51 
-66 SEEYWE
+66 
-72 TSGSLNGVMCGDGGK
+72 SGSF
-87 YRCSAETDDVDEY
+87 ETKK
-100 LDHNLHVGLSTHQSI
+100 TF
-115 NPAEDKFYWEASIR
+115 NPDNNQFYWEFTVYAGYANYYSQPHNNSE
-129 VCCCYTDDDQKLGL
+129 Y
-143 IGEIYVVTADGVKH
+143 IGEIYVMTADSQVHTIANWKKENLKWDEVSYSITDSTWGYIHASNLSDYKYITIQYMPSSRAFEDGVKCIMM
-157 KIATWTK
+157 K
-164 DKDSEEDEYDAKDL
+164 ENAKDRFWP
-178 LYPSLIVEFEPINR
+178 YWVSV
-192 EITDTQWGAL
+192 QWDKNIDCTAL
-202 YVSDLDSKDILVRYM
+202 K
-217 PSLKAMQEGVKCF
+217 EG
-230 VMKVNMTRYEKR
+230 Y
-242 SYYDS
+242 
-247 GYKEEDMGWVQY
+247 
-259 EKDIQCPKF
+259 
-268 NDSNPMPK
+268 PMPK
-276 FSSVAWKTDGS
+276 LSSVSWGTDGTV
-287 LRGVATDVPDKRS
+287 RGVATNVPDKRS
-300 NNNYTQNYEVTMY
+300 DNRIKQSYEVREY
-313 YYQGDKQSRTTTYG
+313 YYDGGEKSIYEYFYT
-327 TSGSDVSITGKSGGK
+327 TSGSNVSITEKSGGK
-342 MDMEW
+342 MDLEW
-347 TSRLGGSD
+347 KSWLRTPN
-355 AGHAEYAYTMP
+355 AGHTEYAYTMP
-366 VYLKYRGVE
+366 VYLKYRACTHVNLG
-375 KINISSLSDK
+375 
-385 FPGVTLSEF
+385 GTLAH
-394 DMTQPYVTGTYI
+394 DNYLYQPYITGTYL
-406 QPYTRPVSVNAD
+406 QPYTRPVSVSTD
-418 YNKWTKKVT
+418 YNKWTKEVT
-427 VTWDSRKKEVAY
+427 VSWERSKIETAY
-439 DGSSTKN
+439 DGSTTKD
-446 VDCSH
+446 VECRTD
-451 NGKWYVIRYEQGKP
+451 GKWYVIRYESGKP
-465 ANEYTLLNSLNGNVS
+465 NDYTLVNTLNGNAS
-480 TFEVTDSNIEYDKK
+480 SLKMTDSNIDYDKK
-494 YVYRVI
+494 YMYRVI

-514 TQLPGYQRSRNDY
+514 TQLPGYQRTRNDY

-532 KEVETKLD
+532 TGEVETKMEVKIELW
-540 INIQLSQDMK
+540 QDMK
-550 YTEGVRLKWTYSI
+550 YTAAVRLKWSYGI
-563 GQAGLTWHI
+563 ELDDLTWHI
-572 DYRTANSDESW
+572 DYRDAGSNKAW
-583 QTRSETPGVDT
+583 QTRSEAPVVDK
-594 NKSEASIEFES
+594 NQSEAMLDITGS
-605 SGPCDLKEYRVRVT
+605 SVCEPKEYRVRVSI
-619 VNGRDFYSNIA
+619 NGRVHYSNIA
-630 STSVPDGTYIS
+630 STSVPDSTYIS

-658 KVEHPDTQHDIWY
+658 KVVSPDRQYDIWY

-695 EYSYVDTRVM
+695 EYTFTDTRAV
-705 AGTYYEYSVE
+705 AGSYYEYSVE

-728 NAVIAPGF
+728 NEVIAPGF
-736 SQARG
+736 SQANA

-753 AVQGVKMQLYNVPTE
+753 AVQGAKVQLYNVPTE
-768 ENEVVPQYFS
+768 ENDILPQYFS

-784 GKGLQWKGD
+784 GKGLQWRGD
-793 SARYA
+793 STRYA

-803 GKDMTLQ
+803 GKGVTLQ

-822 QQLLQLMHALELGIW
+822 QQLLQLTNAIELGLR

-851 NEGTDLTEFPALTF
+851 NGGTDLTEFPALTF

-879 GKWRFYTGTD
+879 GKWRFYMGTD

-905 IQPTDTVTFSIG
+905 IQTAGTLTFSIG
-917 GDNRAAGSAYTGNVD
+917 GDNRAAGSAYTGSVD
-932 DVRLWNR
+932 EVRLWSR

-958 SGLFLYWPL
+958 KGLFLYWPL
-967 DEGMQVVD
+967 DEGLRVVK
-975 YAFDVACQDGLN
+975 YAFDVACQDGIY
-987 QLNHPQVG
+987 QLNHPEVG
-995 ANAVP
+995 ANVTP
-1000 STDVPKRLGL
+1000 TTDVPKHLGL

-1057 SLTANNIDFVDVSS
+1057 SLTANNIDFEDVSS
-1071 FPMRGNV
+1071 FPMRGHV
-1078 YYAGTNIPV
+1078 YYAGTNIPA
-1087 EGVRFYIDGDLV
+1087 EGIRFYIDGELV
-1099 TANGEVKETNAEGQ
+1099 TANGKVKETDAEG
-1113 YTISVPIGEHYV
+1113 YYAISVPIGEHYV
-1125 EASLDGHT
+1125 EASLEGHT

-1142 TGTYNFTAEV
+1142 TGTYNFTDEV
-1152 QHDFFDSTLVNFVG
+1152 QYDFFDSTLVNFVG

-1180 FGVSKNNIGVAT
+1180 FGLSKNNIGVAT
-1192 ITLGLNN
+1192 ITLGLNS
-1199 IDLSFNRQQPK
+1199 IGLSFNRQQPK
-1210 VTDYATTDRFFASD
+1210 VTEYATADRFFASD

-1255 ALLPPLKYLTKSI
+1255 ALLPPLKYITKSI
-1268 KIDKNKSIEF
+1268 KIGKNSKEIAF

-1284 DLTNPN
+1284 DLTNPRAE
-1290 QKRTDS
+1290 RTDS
-1296 LHTTNIQGDS
+1296 LRTTNAQGDT
-1306 VVLAYSYNTK
+1306 VTLNYTYNTK

-1325 QVDIAE
+1325 QVDVVQLGNPA
-1331 KGHPKGAFGLSEII
+1331 GAFGMDSII
-1345 YQIDTDGTKDT
+1345 VQPDDAVSDTLRQL
-1356 IPAVYTVSGDSVSY
+1356 YTVNGDTVAY
-1370 RFGYPIYQTADAQTY
+1370 RFGYPVYQMLDPIEYAI
-1385 VLHAYEA
+1385 HAYEA
-1392 YTNNDGAVPV
+1392 YTNYDGAAPV
-1402 TDTLDLNGQQLVI
+1402 TDTLNLNGQELVI
-1415 TNEMSSEQ
+1415 GNEMSASQ
-1423 SVIYRAP
+1423 SVIYDAP
-1430 EDNTHYVPGEIYELK
+1430 EDSTQYTPGKVYQMQHEPV
-1445 RNTLELDRHGEA
+1445 TLDKNGRA
-1457 ELPWTAGYPNIVSP
+1457 RVQWTVGYPNIVSP
-1471 YTRRFAVTLQRN
+1471 FTRQFYINLTRDD
-1483 GRTYLPAS
+1483 RTYTPFRM
-1491 LDAIVLGILTTGNN
+1491 DAVVLGQLNTGSN
-1505 FVTKGPETVNFILR
+1505 FVTQGPDNVQFILR

-1525 SKTTLKRGHVNTITK
+1525 SKTTLKTGKVYTK
-1540 FDTYQSY
+1540 SKFNTYQ
-1547 GEHSLVAN
+1547 VA
-1555 FIFGS
+1555 GS
-1560 ELETATGVGLMVL
+1560 HTATLAALCGSDVTTGTGVGLMIINHSKVGTIFKGGMTA
-1573 SGYEAVNQT
+1573 S
-1582 DLGIA
+1582 
-1587 AKWKYTHREDKVYES
+1587 WKTTHRKDSTFVE

-1619 KGDVFVG
+1619 MGDVYVG
-1626 TARNILVGTCR
+1626 TSTNILVGTCR
-1637 KLHAKKNELNGKYEI
+1637 KVHIKKNVQSGKYEI
-1652 VLEDDLAL
+1652 VLEDAQAL
-1660 GQEISTIFAYS
+1660 GQEISTMFAYS

-1676 KVMIPKWKDQRK
+1676 KVMIPKWKSQRK
-1688 QFLTHVAS
+1688 QYLTQVAS
-1696 EQEAHAYVN
+1696 REAAESYVN
-1705 NGKSAKW
+1705 HGKSAKW
-1712 LTWLSKDDPRYGEKD
+1712 VTWLDPSASNYGEAG

-1732 APQTPE
+1732 GPE
-1738 RDERDSVEWC
+1738 NPEKDERDSVEWC
-1748 NEQIATWESYLAE
+1748 NNQIVAWEE
-1761 NEKAKVEVIDN
+1761 CIRRNEEAKVKAMD
-1772 GSFKNYSIDGGSSR
+1772 SKTPQNYSIDGGSSR
-1786 TFTFR
+1786 TFTHR
-1791 NDTIKYDQTKT
+1791 NDTTGFDQKKT
-1802 DYTVGVVLGTKSGV
+1802 DYTVSAVFAWKADWKIGGVAS
-1816 VIKSP
+1816 
-1821 AKFGLVG
+1821 VG
-1828 NLTSNEGGGNITGD
+1828 IESNTENTVGEGNVYGNGND
-1842 GDDDKDYTEWEYVL
+1842 SERYTEWEYVL
-1856 ADGNRDVDLSIN
+1856 SDGNRDVDLSIN
-1868 MYNAESGKNGK
+1868 MYDAESGNNSK

-1900 YKPDG
+1900 YKPNG
-1905 QSLPLGNGSVRME
+1905 QPLPLGNGSVRME

-1923 IGDGTGNPAKSL
+1923 IGDGTGTPGKSL

-1956 NSNQGRNFCYDFGI
+1956 NAHQGRNFSYDFGI
-1970 SEDTNQ
+1970 SESTNE

-1981 LMDGTPVNGR
+1981 LMDGTPVKGR

-2018 SIEIWFMSQYQPT
+2018 SIEIWFMSQYQPA

-2138 PQGEY
+2138 PQGMY

-2152 YGKDPIRAYSEVV
+2152 YGKDPIRAYSDVV

-2189 GEQLSVEFN
+2189 GEQLAVEFN

-2206 GSSNIVITARLNG
+2206 GSSNIVITAQLNG
-2219 KPIDHEVSMRLL
+2219 KPIDHEVSMRLR
-2231 PYGEDVRTENPL
+2231 PYGEEVRTDNPL
-2243 FLSGNFAMEFWLKY
+2243 FLSGNFAMEFWLNPHES
-2257 DYYGT
+2257 GT
-2262 ILHQGDG
+2262 ILHQGKGD
-2269 SGNFGISIDPNGYVV
+2269 GNFGLSIDPNGYVV
-2284 VNIAGAEYIS
+2284 VNIAGAKYTS
-2294 KAPVPMG
+2294 KAAIPMD
-2301 EWIFF
+2301 EWMFV
-2306 AMNYKAE
+2306 AMNYRADS
-2313 TMTFNMIAQY
+2313 MLFNMVAQY
-2323 DKTTLD
+2323 DTTTLD

-2353 LGPIGANMH
+2353 LGPIDANIH

-2373 KEAETDKYVSKDAY
+2373 KEAKTDKYVSKDTY

-2417 DRWEILS
+2417 DAWDILS

-2431 DSTAGMQADISH
+2431 DSTNGMQTNISH

-2454 ELWYD
+2454 ELWHD
-2459 PTIIGTDT
+2459 PAIIFGVDT

-2482 KSEKLCLHED
+2482 QSEKLCLRYD
-2492 TMHNFVLDYGT
+2492 TAKNLVLDYGV
-2503 KSRIIAS
+2503 KSRTVAS
-2510 RADFP
+2510 HTDFP
-2515 ELTAGWHHFALNV
+2515 EIVSGWHHFALNV
-2528 VRGQAASFYV
+2528 VRGQAASFYL
-2538 DGKRTAVIAEADV
+2538 DGSRTAVIAEADV

-2561 AKNADCAYIDEVRI
+2561 AKNAEYAYIDEVRI

-2589 YHTID
+2589 YNTID
-2594 TAEVYSQGLV
+2594 TAKVYSQGLV

-2611 DSTINGVN
+2611 DSTINGVAT
-2619 SKGFTLQ
+2619 KGFTLQ

-2646 DVANTPPLKRA
+2646 YVAKTPPLKRA
-2657 PAETILT
+2657 PSETVLT
-2664 AVPVASERK
+2664 AMPVASERK
-2673 VVINFVEDEVTPRDL
+2673 VVINFVEEEVTPRDL

-2714 AYVQQNTLLWAKDS
+2714 AYVKQNTLLWGKDS

-2739 TFDVNIENK
+2739 TFDVTIENK
-2748 SGQTEYYTVENMPTW
+2748 SGQTEYYTVENMPAW

-2897 TPDADQNQPI
+2897 TPDADRNQPI

-2919 YTDANIQVPGDQ
+2919 YTDANIQVPSDQ
-2931 GLRTTLIFRQD
+2931 MVNDKMVNEVVFRQD

-2984 DPVFTPQYKGWNVL
+2984 DFVFTPQYKGWNVL

-3021 NKMYKL
+3021 NRMYKL
-3027 RILRTTKTASVTLDP
+3027 RILRTTKMANATLDP

-3049 RLPSDSMGVMIEQ
+3049 RLSSDSMGVMIEH

-3075 VVDEALAGVQP
+3075 TVDEALAGVQP

-3126 TAKSFVYPDLTASV
+3126 TAKSFVYPTPAENIRRV
-3140 SRMQRKLMAST
+3140 QRKLMY
-3151 KGQSTKYNV
+3151 KGTMYKV
-3160 QRVHTAYPSNMTMTI
+3160 QRAHSAYPSNMTMTI

-3250 WEPYVINLQ
+3250 WEPYIIQLNAA
-3259 QTEGIDPVIGN
+3259 EGIEDVQGDNVQCTKVRKVLINNHIYILRPDGEMYD
-3270 PSPVTRKFL
+3270 VT
-3279 RNGILFIERNGK
+3279 GK
-3291 IYNAQGAEVK
+3291 RVSEK

>member
-1 MKTKSTVGRLITHLS
+1 MKTKSTVGRLITYLS

-22 ARVAGTDTAQET
+22 
-34 RKRRA
+34 
-39 TYAARVAAMLLL
+39 ARVAAMLLL
-51 LCTTAIPAWAYRFSW
+51 LCTTAIPAWAEYEMEWDKMVTDQGGGEVQYKGYSDNIQNQNYW
-66 SEEYWE
+66 HNYSEF
-72 TSGSLNGVMCGDGGK
+72 TTK
-87 YRCSAETDDVDEY
+87 KTF
-100 LDHNLHVGLSTHQSI
+100 
-115 NPAEDKFYWEASIR
+115 NPANDQFYWEFYVFVNYGEKTMFSNDMGEFNYR
-129 VCCCYTDDDQKLGL
+129 
-143 IGEIYVVTADGVKH
+143 GEIYVMTPDSQAH
-157 KIATWTK
+157 TIANWEK
-164 DKDSEEDEYDAKDL
+164 KRSSRNNMFYSDPEYYAVS
-178 LYPSLIVEFEPINR
+178 YN
-192 EITDTQWGAL
+192 ITDSTWGYI
-202 YVSDLDSKDILVRYM
+202 YVSNISDHSYMTIQYM
-217 PSLKAMQEGVKCF
+217 PSSKAAEDGVICIM
-230 VMKVNMTRYEKR
+230 MKERIAYHTTLYWA
-242 SYYDS
+242 DW
-247 GYKEEDMGWVQY
+247 GWVQY
-259 EKDIQCPKF
+259 GKSINCSALKE
-268 NDSNPMPK
+268 DSPMPK
-276 FSSVAWKTDGS
+276 LSSVSWGTDGS
-287 LRGVATDVPDKRS
+287 LRGVATNVPDKRS
-300 NNNYTQNYEVTMY
+300 DSKFKQYYQVYEYFYDRGVKSNYEY
-313 YYQGDKQSRTTTYG
+313 YT
-327 TSGSDVSITGKSGGK
+327 TSGSNVSITEKSGGK
-342 MDMEW
+342 MDMAW

-366 VYLKYRGVE
+366 VYLKYRSGMHV
-375 KINISSLSDK
+375 NL
-385 FPGVTLSEF
+385 GGTLAH
-394 DMTQPYVTGTYI
+394 DNNLYQPYVTGTYV
-406 QPYTRPVSVNAD
+406 QPYTRPVSVSTD
-418 YNKWTKKVT
+418 YNKWTKQVT
-427 VTWDSRKKEVAY
+427 VSWERNETETAY
-439 DGSSTKN
+439 DGSTTKE
-446 VDCSH
+446 VSCRTD
-451 NGKWYVIRYEQGKP
+451 GKWYVIRYESGKP
-465 ANEYTLLNSLNGNVS
+465 NDYTLVNTLNGNAS
-480 TFEVTDSNIEYDKK
+480 SLQVTDSHIDYDKK
-494 YVYRVI
+494 YTYRVI

-514 TQLPGYQRSRNDY
+514 TQLPGYQRTRNDY

-532 KEVETKLD
+532 TGEVETKMEVKIELW
-540 INIQLSQDMK
+540 QDMK
-550 YTEGVRLKWTYSI
+550 YTAAVRLKWSYGI
-563 GQAGLTWHI
+563 ELDDLTWHI
-572 DYRTANSDESW
+572 DYRDAGSNKAW
-583 QTRSETPGVDT
+583 QTRSEAPTVDK
-594 NKSEASIEFES
+594 NQSEAMLDITGS
-605 SGPCDLKEYRVRVT
+605 SVCEPKEYRVRVSI
-619 VNGRDFYSNIA
+619 NGRVLYSNIA
-630 STSVPDGTYIS
+630 STSVPDSTYIS

-658 KVEHPDTQHDIWY
+658 KVVSPDRQYDIWY

-695 EYSYVDTRVM
+695 EYTFTDTRAV
-705 AGTYYEYSVE
+705 AGSYYEYSVE

-728 NAVIAPGF
+728 NEVIAPGF
-736 SQARG
+736 SQANA

-753 AVQGVKMQLYNVPTE
+753 AVQGAKVQLYNVPTE
-768 ENEVVPQYFS
+768 ENDIVPQYFS

-784 GKGLQWKGD
+784 GKGLQWRGD
-793 SARYA
+793 STRYA

-810 LWARPSSFGADQ
+810 LWARPSSFGADR
-822 QQLLQLMHALELGIW
+822 QQLLQLTNAIELGIQ

-851 NEGTDLTEFPALTF
+851 NGGTDLTEFPSLTF

-873 TAVYSG
+873 SAVYSG
-879 GKWRFYTGTD
+879 GKWRFYMGTD

-905 IQPTDTVTFSIG
+905 IQTSGTLTFSIG
-917 GDNRAAGSAYTGNVD
+917 GDNRAAGSAYTGSVD
-932 DVRLWNR
+932 EVRLWSR

-967 DEGMQVVD
+967 DEGLRVVK
-975 YAFDVACQDGLN
+975 YAFDVACQDGIY
-987 QLNHPQVG
+987 QLNHPEVG
-995 ANAVP
+995 ANVTP
-1000 STDVPKRLGL
+1000 TTDVPKRLGL

-1057 SLTANNIDFVDVSS
+1057 SLTANNIDFEDVSS
-1071 FPMRGNV
+1071 FPMRGHV
-1078 YYAGTNIPV
+1078 YYAGTNIPA
-1087 EGVRFYIDGDLV
+1087 EGIRFYIDGELV
-1099 TANGEVKETNAEGQ
+1099 TANGKVKETDAEGK

-1142 TGTYNFTAEV
+1142 TGTYDFTDEV
-1152 QHDFFDSTLVNFVG
+1152 QYDFFDSTLVNFVG

-1180 FGVSKNNIGVAT
+1180 FGLSKNNIGVAT

-1199 IDLSFNRQQPK
+1199 IDLSFNRKQPK
-1210 VTDYATTDRFFASD
+1210 VTEYATTDRFFASD
-1224 TASIRSHASTGVG
+1224 TASIRSHTSTGVG
-1237 ELSRYIVITTDSA
+1237 ELSRYITITTDSA

-1255 ALLPPLKYLTKSI
+1255 ALLPPLKYITKSI
-1268 KIDKNKSIEF
+1268 KIDKNKSIAF

-1284 DLTNPN
+1284 DLTNPRAE
-1290 QKRTDS
+1290 RTDS
-1296 LHTTNIQGDS
+1296 LRTTNAQGDTVTLS
-1306 VVLAYSYNTK
+1306 YTYNTK

-1325 QVDIAE
+1325 QVDVVQVGNPA
-1331 KGHPKGAFGLSEII
+1331 GAFGMDSII
-1345 YQIDTDGTKDT
+1345 VQLDDVVSDTLRQL
-1356 IPAVYTVSGDSVSY
+1356 YTVSGDTVAY
-1370 RFGYPIYQTADAQTY
+1370 RFGYPVYQMLDPIEYAI
-1385 VLHAYEA
+1385 HAYEA
-1392 YTNNDGAVPV
+1392 YTNYDGAAPV
-1402 TDTLDLNGQQLVI
+1402 TDTLNLNGQELVI
-1415 TNEMSSEQ
+1415 GNEMSATQ
-1423 SVIYRAP
+1423 SVIYDAP
-1430 EDNTHYVPGEIYELK
+1430 EDSTQYTPGEVYQMQHDPV
-1445 RNTLELDRHGEA
+1445 TLDKNGRA
-1457 ELPWTAGYPNIVSP
+1457 RVQWTVGYPNIVSP
-1471 YTRRFAVTLQRN
+1471 FTRQFYINLTRDD
-1483 GRTYLPAS
+1483 RTYTPFRM
-1491 LDAIVLGILTTGNN
+1491 DAVVLGQLNTGNN
-1505 FVTKGPETVNFILR
+1505 FVTQGPDNVKFILR

-1525 SKTTLKRGHVNTITK
+1525 SKTTLKIGKVYTK
-1540 FDTYQSY
+1540 SKFNTYQ
-1547 GEHSLVAN
+1547 VA
-1555 FIFGS
+1555 GS
-1560 ELETATGVGLMVL
+1560 HTATLAALCGSDVTTGTGVGLMIINHSKVGTIFKGGMTA
-1573 SGYEAVNQT
+1573 S
-1582 DLGIA
+1582 
-1587 AKWKYTHREDKVYES
+1587 WKTTHRKDSTFVE

-1619 KGDVFVG
+1619 MGDVYVG
-1626 TARNILVGTCR
+1626 TSTNILVGTCR
-1637 KLHAKKNELNGKYEI
+1637 KVHIKKNVQSGKYEI
-1652 VLEDDLAL
+1652 VLEDAQAL
-1660 GQEISTIFAYS
+1660 GQEISTMFAYS

-1688 QFLTHVAS
+1688 QYLTQVAS
-1696 EQEAHAYVN
+1696 REAAESYVN
-1705 NGKSAKW
+1705 HGKSAKW
-1712 LTWLSKDDPRYGEKD
+1712 LTWLDPSASNYGEKG

-1732 APQTPE
+1732 GPE
-1738 RDERDSVEWC
+1738 NPEKDERDSVEWC
-1748 NEQIATWESYLAE
+1748 NNQIQGWEE
-1761 NEKAKVEVIDN
+1761 CIRRNEEAKIRTME
-1772 GSFKNYSIDGGSSR
+1772 SKTPQNYSIDGGSSR

-1791 NDTIKYDQTKT
+1791 NDTTGFDQTKT
-1802 DYTVGVVLGTKSGV
+1802 DYTVSAVFAWKADWKIGGVAS
-1816 VIKSP
+1816 
-1821 AKFGLVG
+1821 VG
-1828 NLTSNEGGGNITGD
+1828 IESNTENTVGD
-1842 GDDDKDYTEWEYVL
+1842 GKVYGNGNDSERYTEWEYVL
-1856 ADGNRDVDLSIN
+1856 ADGNRDADLSIN
-1868 MYNAESGKNGK
+1868 MYDAEFGNNSKL
-1879 IFTLFGGQTYNPYEP
+1879 FSLFGGQTYNPYEP

-1900 YKPDG
+1900 YKPNG
-1905 QSLPLGNGSVRME
+1905 QPLPLGNGSVRME

-1923 IGDGTGNPAKSL
+1923 IGDGTGNPGKSL

-1956 NSNQGRNFCYDFGI
+1956 NSHQGRNFYYDFGI

-1976 KGLQI
+1976 KGLEI

-2018 SIEIWFMSQYQPT
+2018 SIEIWFMSQYQPNV
-2031 LIYDKV
+2031 IYDKV

-2058 LNTDVTTGHG
+2058 LNTDVTTGNG

-2085 EIGVQYRFAGNTQWT
+2085 EIGVQYRFAGNTQWS
-2100 DLYAWATSA
+2100 DLYAWATSVT
-2109 ADTAGSNRT
+2109 DTAGSNRT

-2138 PQGEY
+2138 PQGKY

-2152 YGKDPIRAYSEVV
+2152 YGKDPIRSYSDVV

-2189 GEQLSVEFN
+2189 GEQLAVEFN

-2206 GSSNIVITARLNG
+2206 GSSNIVITAQLNG
-2219 KPIDHEVSMRLL
+2219 KPIDHEVSMQLL
-2231 PYGEDVRTENPL
+2231 PYGEEVRTENPL
-2243 FLSGNFAMEFWLKY
+2243 FLSGNFSMEFWLKAHES
-2257 DYYGT
+2257 GT
-2262 ILHQGDG
+2262 ILHQGKGD
-2269 SGNFGISIDPNGYVV
+2269 GNFGLSIDPNGYVV
-2284 VNIAGAEYIS
+2284 VNIAGAKYTSE
-2294 KAPVPMG
+2294 KAVPMD
-2301 EWIFF
+2301 EWTFF

-2313 TMTFNMIAQY
+2313 TMLFNMVAQY
-2323 DKTTLD
+2323 DTTTLD
-2329 LFTGQTVS
+2329 LFKGQTVS

-2353 LGPIGANMH
+2353 LGPINANIH
-2362 DLAIYNIFRDL
+2362 DLAIYSIFRDL
-2373 KEAETDKYVSKDAY
+2373 KEAKTDKYVSKDAY
-2387 TYGLTNYWHMNEGH
+2387 TYGLANYWHMNEGH

-2431 DSTAGMQADISH
+2431 DSTAGMQANISQ
-2443 ITTGFNDSYAI
+2443 ITTGYNDSYAI
-2454 ELWYD
+2454 ELWYN
-2459 PTIIGTDT
+2459 PMIGTDT

-2482 KSEKLCLHED
+2482 KAEKLCLRYD
-2492 TMHNFVLDYGT
+2492 TAQNLVLDYGV
-2503 KSRIIAS
+2503 KSRIVAS
-2510 RADFP
+2510 HTDFP
-2515 ELTAGWHHFALNV
+2515 EIVYDWHHFALNV

-2538 DGKRTAVIAEADV
+2538 DGKRTAVFAEADV

-2561 AKNADCAYIDEVRI
+2561 AKNAEYAYIDEVRI
-2575 WKATLSEDRLLSNM
+2575 WKATLSEDRLLRSM

-2594 TAEVYSQGLV
+2594 TAEVYSHGLV

-2611 DSTINGVN
+2611 DSTINGVDT
-2619 SKGFTLQ
+2619 KGFTLQ
-2626 NMAPVSIYGNAGD
+2626 NMAPVSIYGNTGD

-2646 DVANTPPLKRA
+2646 YVANTPPLKSA

-2664 AVPVASERK
+2664 AMPVASERK
-2673 VVINFVEDEVTPRDL
+2673 VVINLAETEVTARDL

-2714 AYVQQNTLLWAKDS
+2714 AYVKQNTLLWGKDS
-2728 VNITKQYGEDY
+2728 VNITKQYSEDY
-2739 TFDVNIENK
+2739 TFDVTIENK

-2763 LSLVDGNG
+2763 LSLVE
-2771 LSTFDFGLSTA
+2771 SEAIS
-2782 FDVSPLK
+2782 DVQPLK

-2812 QGNKGILEPLRI
+2812 QGNKDILEPLRI

-2839 TKYDHSMTIIGQ
+2839 TKYDHSMGIVGQ

-2874 RGVAAPKKIR
+2874 RGLAHPEAIR
-2884 GAAYETLIIYGSD
+2884 GAAYETLTIYGSD
-2897 TPDADQNQPI
+2897 TEGADKDQPVT
-2907 SFRIWDASKGIA
+2907 FRIWDASRGIA
-2919 YTDANIQVPGDQ
+2919 YTDVNIQVPGDQ

-2942 TMIGNFNTPAIWT
+2942 TIIANFDTPAIWT

-2972 IAFGVEPPSEYC
+2972 ITFGVEPPSEYC
-2984 DPVFTPQYKGWNVL
+2984 DLVFTPQYKGWNVL

-3021 NKMYKL
+3021 NRMYKL
-3027 RILRTTKTASVTLDP
+3027 RILRTTKTANATLDP

-3049 RLPSDSMGVMIEQ
+3049 RLPSDSMGVMIEH
-3062 GWNWLPYTPLSTM
+3062 GWNWLPYTPLTTM
-3075 VVDEALAGVQP
+3075 TVDEALAGINP
-3086 KWGDI
+3086 KKGDI
-3091 IKSQTGVS
+3091 IKYQTGFS
-3099 VYDIYGWEG
+3099 MYNLYGWEG
-3108 TLTALEPGHGYLY
+3108 SLKALEPGHGYLY

-3126 TAKSFVYPDLTASV
+3126 TAKSFSYPDLTASV
-3140 SRMQRKLMAST
+3140 SHMQRKLMY
-3151 KGQSTKYNV
+3151 KGTMYKV

-3224 RTVINGEERVID
+3224 RTVINGEEIVID

-3250 WEPYVINLQ
+3250 WEPYIIQLNAAQGVEEIEASATL
-3259 QTEGIDPVIGN
+3259 GGYCKILI
-3270 PSPVTRKFL
+3270 
-3279 RNGILFIERNGK
+3279 NGILYIVRPNGEMYDVTGK
-3291 IYNAQGAEVK
+3291 RVSEK

>member
-1 MKTKSTVGRLITHLS
+1 MRYRG
-16 EWRESG
+16 ECSG
-22 ARVAGTDTAQET
+22 
-34 RKRRA
+34 
-39 TYAARVAAMLLL
+39 LLG
-51 LCTTAIPAWAYRFSW
+51 IMDS
-66 SEEYWE
+66 
-72 TSGSLNGVMCGDGGK
+72 SGSF
-87 YRCSAETDDVDEY
+87 ETKK
-100 LDHNLHVGLSTHQSI
+100 TF
-115 NPAEDKFYWEASIR
+115 NPDNNQFYWEFTVYAGYANYYSQPHNNSE
-129 VCCCYTDDDQKLGL
+129 Y
-143 IGEIYVVTADGVKH
+143 IGEIYVMTADSQVHTIANWKKENLKWDEVSYSITDSTWGYIHASNLSDYKYITIQYMPSSRAFEDGVKCIMM
-157 KIATWTK
+157 K
-164 DKDSEEDEYDAKDL
+164 ENAKDRFWP
-178 LYPSLIVEFEPINR
+178 YWVSV
-192 EITDTQWGAL
+192 QWDKNIDCTAL
-202 YVSDLDSKDILVRYM
+202 K
-217 PSLKAMQEGVKCF
+217 EG
-230 VMKVNMTRYEKR
+230 Y
-242 SYYDS
+242 
-247 GYKEEDMGWVQY
+247 
-259 EKDIQCPKF
+259 
-268 NDSNPMPK
+268 PMPK
-276 FSSVAWKTDGS
+276 LSSVSWGTDGTV
-287 LRGVATDVPDKRS
+287 RGVATNVPDKRS
-300 NNNYTQNYEVTMY
+300 DNRIKQSYEVREY
-313 YYQGDKQSRTTTYG
+313 YYDGGEKSIYEYFYT
-327 TSGSDVSITGKSGGK
+327 TSGSNVSITEKSGGK
-342 MDMEW
+342 MDLEW
-347 TSRLGGSD
+347 KSWLRTPN
-355 AGHAEYAYTMP
+355 AGHTEYAYTMP
-366 VYLKYRGVE
+366 VYLKYRACTHVNLG
-375 KINISSLSDK
+375 
-385 FPGVTLSEF
+385 GTLAH
-394 DMTQPYVTGTYI
+394 DNYLYQPYITGTYL
-406 QPYTRPVSVNAD
+406 QPYTRPVSVSTD
-418 YNKWTKKVT
+418 YNKWTKEVT
-427 VTWDSRKKEVAY
+427 VSWERSKIETAY
-439 DGSSTKN
+439 DGSTTKD
-446 VDCSH
+446 VECRTD
-451 NGKWYVIRYEQGKP
+451 GKWYVIRYESGKP
-465 ANEYTLLNSLNGNVS
+465 NDYTLVNTLNGNAS
-480 TFEVTDSNIEYDKK
+480 SLKMTDSNIDYDKK
-494 YVYRVI
+494 YMYRVI

-514 TQLPGYQRSRNDY
+514 TQLPGYQRTRNDY

-532 KEVETKLD
+532 TGEVETKMEVKIELW
-540 INIQLSQDMK
+540 QDMK
-550 YTEGVRLKWTYSI
+550 YTAAVRLKWSYGI
-563 GQAGLTWHI
+563 ELDDLTWHI
-572 DYRTANSDESW
+572 DYRDAGSNKAW
-583 QTRSETPGVDT
+583 QTRSEAPVVDK
-594 NKSEASIEFES
+594 NQSEAMLDITGS
-605 SGPCDLKEYRVRVT
+605 SVCEPKEYRVRVSI
-619 VNGRDFYSNIA
+619 NGRVHYSNIA
-630 STSVPDGTYIS
+630 STSVPDSTYIS

-658 KVEHPDTQHDIWY
+658 KVVSPDRQYDIWY

-695 EYSYVDTRVM
+695 EYTFTDTRAV
-705 AGTYYEYSVE
+705 AGSYYEYSVE

-728 NAVIAPGF
+728 NEVIAPGF
-736 SQARG
+736 SQANA

-753 AVQGVKMQLYNVPTE
+753 AVQGAKVQLYNVPTE
-768 ENEVVPQYFS
+768 ENDILPQYFS

-784 GKGLQWKGD
+784 GKGLQWRGD
-793 SARYA
+793 STRYA

-803 GKDMTLQ
+803 GKGVTLQ

-822 QQLLQLMHALELGIW
+822 QQLLQLTNAIELGLR

-851 NEGTDLTEFPALTF
+851 NGGTDLTEFPALTF

-879 GKWRFYTGTD
+879 GKWRFYMGTD

-905 IQPTDTVTFSIG
+905 IQTAGTLTFSIG
-917 GDNRAAGSAYTGNVD
+917 GDNRAAGSAYTGSVD
-932 DVRLWNR
+932 EVRLWSR

-958 SGLFLYWPL
+958 KGLFLYWPL
-967 DEGMQVVD
+967 DEGLRVVK
-975 YAFDVACQDGLN
+975 YAFDVACQDGIY
-987 QLNHPQVG
+987 QLNHPEVG
-995 ANAVP
+995 ANVTP
-1000 STDVPKRLGL
+1000 TTDVPKHLGL

-1057 SLTANNIDFVDVSS
+1057 SLTANNIDFEDVSS
-1071 FPMRGNV
+1071 FPMRGHV
-1078 YYAGTNIPV
+1078 YYAGTNIPA
-1087 EGVRFYIDGDLV
+1087 EGIRFYIDGELV
-1099 TANGEVKETNAEGQ
+1099 TANGKVKETDAEG
-1113 YTISVPIGEHYV
+1113 YYAISVPIGEHYV
-1125 EASLDGHT
+1125 EASLEGHT

-1142 TGTYNFTAEV
+1142 TGTYNFTDEV
-1152 QHDFFDSTLVNFVG
+1152 QYDFFDSTLVNFVG

-1180 FGVSKNNIGVAT
+1180 FGLSKNNIGVAT
-1192 ITLGLNN
+1192 ITLGLNS
-1199 IDLSFNRQQPK
+1199 IGLSFNRQQPK
-1210 VTDYATTDRFFASD
+1210 VTEYATADRFFASD

-1255 ALLPPLKYLTKSI
+1255 ALLPPLKYITKSI
-1268 KIDKNKSIEF
+1268 KIGKNSKEIAF

-1284 DLTNPN
+1284 DLTNPRAE
-1290 QKRTDS
+1290 RTDS
-1296 LHTTNIQGDS
+1296 LRTTNAQGDT
-1306 VVLAYSYNTK
+1306 VTLNYTYNTK

-1325 QVDIAE
+1325 QVDVVQLGNPA
-1331 KGHPKGAFGLSEII
+1331 GAFGMDSII
-1345 YQIDTDGTKDT
+1345 VQPDDAVSDTLRQL
-1356 IPAVYTVSGDSVSY
+1356 YTVNGDTVAY
-1370 RFGYPIYQTADAQTY
+1370 RFGYPVYQMLDPIEYAI
-1385 VLHAYEA
+1385 HAYEA
-1392 YTNNDGAVPV
+1392 YTNYDGAAPV
-1402 TDTLDLNGQQLVI
+1402 TDTLNLNGQELVI
-1415 TNEMSSEQ
+1415 GNEMSASQ
-1423 SVIYRAP
+1423 SVIYDAP
-1430 EDNTHYVPGEIYELK
+1430 EDSTQYTPGKVYQMQHEPV
-1445 RNTLELDRHGEA
+1445 TLDKNGRA
-1457 ELPWTAGYPNIVSP
+1457 RVQWTVGYPNIVSP
-1471 YTRRFAVTLQRN
+1471 FTRQFYINLTRDD
-1483 GRTYLPAS
+1483 RTYTPFRM
-1491 LDAIVLGILTTGNN
+1491 DAVVLGQLNTGSN
-1505 FVTKGPETVNFILR
+1505 FVTQGPDNVQFILR

-1525 SKTTLKRGHVNTITK
+1525 SKTTLKTGKVYTK
-1540 FDTYQSY
+1540 SKFNTYQ
-1547 GEHSLVAN
+1547 VA
-1555 FIFGS
+1555 GS
-1560 ELETATGVGLMVL
+1560 HTATLAALCGSDVTTGTGVGLMIINHSKVGTIFKGGMTA
-1573 SGYEAVNQT
+1573 S
-1582 DLGIA
+1582 
-1587 AKWKYTHREDKVYES
+1587 WKTTHRKDSTFVE

-1619 KGDVFVG
+1619 MGDVYVG
-1626 TARNILVGTCR
+1626 TSTNILVGTCR
-1637 KLHAKKNELNGKYEI
+1637 KVHIKKNVQSGKYEI
-1652 VLEDDLAL
+1652 VLEDAQAL
-1660 GQEISTIFAYS
+1660 GQEISTMFAYS

-1676 KVMIPKWKDQRK
+1676 KVMIPKWKSQRK
-1688 QFLTHVAS
+1688 QYLTQVAS
-1696 EQEAHAYVN
+1696 REAAESYVN
-1705 NGKSAKW
+1705 HGKSAKW
-1712 LTWLSKDDPRYGEKD
+1712 VTWLDPSASNYGEAG

-1732 APQTPE
+1732 GPE
-1738 RDERDSVEWC
+1738 NPEKDERDSVEWC
-1748 NEQIATWESYLAE
+1748 NNQIVAWEE
-1761 NEKAKVEVIDN
+1761 CIRRNEEAKVKAMD
-1772 GSFKNYSIDGGSSR
+1772 SKTPQNYSIDGGSSR
-1786 TFTFR
+1786 TFTHR
-1791 NDTIKYDQTKT
+1791 NDTTGFDQKKT
-1802 DYTVGVVLGTKSGV
+1802 DYTVSAVFAWKADWKIGGVAS
-1816 VIKSP
+1816 
-1821 AKFGLVG
+1821 VG
-1828 NLTSNEGGGNITGD
+1828 IESNTENTVGEGNVYGNGND
-1842 GDDDKDYTEWEYVL
+1842 SERYTEWEYVL
-1856 ADGNRDVDLSIN
+1856 SDGNRDVDLSIN
-1868 MYNAESGKNGK
+1868 MYDAESGNNSK

-1900 YKPDG
+1900 YKPNG
-1905 QSLPLGNGSVRME
+1905 QPLPLGNGSVRME

-1923 IGDGTGNPAKSL
+1923 IGDGTGTPGKSL

-1956 NSNQGRNFCYDFGI
+1956 NAHQGRNFSYDFGI
-1970 SEDTNQ
+1970 SESTNE

-1981 LMDGTPVNGR
+1981 LMDGTPVKGR

-2018 SIEIWFMSQYQPT
+2018 SIEIWFMSQYQPA

-2138 PQGEY
+2138 PQGMY

-2152 YGKDPIRAYSEVV
+2152 YGKDPIRAYSDVV

-2189 GEQLSVEFN
+2189 GEQLAVEFN

-2206 GSSNIVITARLNG
+2206 GSSNIVITAQLNG
-2219 KPIDHEVSMRLL
+2219 KPIDHEVSMRLR
-2231 PYGEDVRTENPL
+2231 PYGEEVRTDNPL
-2243 FLSGNFAMEFWLKY
+2243 FLSGNFAMEFWLNPHES
-2257 DYYGT
+2257 GT
-2262 ILHQGDG
+2262 ILHQGKGD
-2269 SGNFGISIDPNGYVV
+2269 GNFGLSIDPNGYVV
-2284 VNIAGAEYIS
+2284 VNIAGAKYTS
-2294 KAPVPMG
+2294 KAAIPMD
-2301 EWIFF
+2301 EWMFV
-2306 AMNYKAE
+2306 AMNYRADS
-2313 TMTFNMIAQY
+2313 MLFNMVAQY
-2323 DKTTLD
+2323 DTTTLD

-2353 LGPIGANMH
+2353 LGPIDANIH

-2373 KEAETDKYVSKDAY
+2373 KEAKTDKYVSKDTY

-2417 DRWEILS
+2417 DAWDILS

-2431 DSTAGMQADISH
+2431 DSTNGMQTNISH

-2454 ELWYD
+2454 ELWHD
-2459 PTIIGTDT
+2459 PAIIFGVDT

-2482 KSEKLCLHED
+2482 QSEKLCLRYD
-2492 TMHNFVLDYGT
+2492 TAKNLVLDYGV
-2503 KSRIIAS
+2503 KSRTVAS
-2510 RADFP
+2510 HTDFP
-2515 ELTAGWHHFALNV
+2515 EIVSGWHHFALNV
-2528 VRGQAASFYV
+2528 VRGQAASFYL
-2538 DGKRTAVIAEADV
+2538 DGSRTAVIAEADV

-2561 AKNADCAYIDEVRI
+2561 AKNAEYAYIDEVRI

-2589 YHTID
+2589 YNTID
-2594 TAEVYSQGLV
+2594 TAKVYSQGLV

-2611 DSTINGVN
+2611 DSTINGVAT
-2619 SKGFTLQ
+2619 KGFTLQ

-2646 DVANTPPLKRA
+2646 YVAKTPPLKRA
-2657 PAETILT
+2657 PSETVLT
-2664 AVPVASERK
+2664 AMPVASERK
-2673 VVINFVEDEVTPRDL
+2673 VVINFVEEEVTPRDL

-2714 AYVQQNTLLWAKDS
+2714 AYVKQNTLLWGKDS

-2739 TFDVNIENK
+2739 TFDVTIENK
-2748 SGQTEYYTVENMPTW
+2748 SGQTEYYTVENMPAW

-2897 TPDADQNQPI
+2897 TPDADRNQPI

-2919 YTDANIQVPGDQ
+2919 YTDANIQVPSDQ
-2931 GLRTTLIFRQD
+2931 MVNDKMVNEVVFRQD

-2984 DPVFTPQYKGWNVL
+2984 DFVFTPQYKGWNVL

-3021 NKMYKL
+3021 NRMYKL
-3027 RILRTTKTASVTLDP
+3027 RILRTTKMANATLDP

-3049 RLPSDSMGVMIEQ
+3049 RLSSDSMGVMIEH

-3075 VVDEALAGVQP
+3075 TVDEALAGVQP

-3126 TAKSFVYPDLTASV
+3126 TAKSFVYPTPAENIRRV
-3140 SRMQRKLMAST
+3140 QRKLMY
-3151 KGQSTKYNV
+3151 KGTMYKV
-3160 QRVHTAYPSNMTMTI
+3160 QRAHSAYPSNMTMTI

-3250 WEPYVINLQ
+3250 WEPYIIQLNAA
-3259 QTEGIDPVIGN
+3259 EGIEDVQGDNVQCTKVRKVLINNHIYILRPDGEMYD
-3270 PSPVTRKFL
+3270 VT
-3279 RNGILFIERNGK
+3279 GK
-3291 IYNAQGAEVK
+3291 RVSEK

>member
-1 MKTKSTVGRLITHLS
+1 
-16 EWRESG
+16 
-22 ARVAGTDTAQET
+22 
-34 RKRRA
+34 
-39 TYAARVAAMLLL
+39 MLLL
-51 LCTTAIPAWAYRFSW
+51 LCTTAIPAWADSW
-66 SEEYWE
+66 AKTWNDMI
-72 TSGSLNGVMCGDGGK
+72 TDDGGGEVRFRGQNYNVLGSNWSYSMYK
-87 YRCSAETDDVDEY
+87 FKT
-100 LDHNLHVGLSTHQSI
+100 NKTF
-115 NPAEDKFYWEASIR
+115 NPANDQFYWEFNMFVDYGYYSLDGAMDY
-129 VCCCYTDDDQKLGL
+129 YTRSAYK
-143 IGEIYVVTADGVKH
+143 GEIYVMTPDSQAHTIAHWERAKGYPCCPLDAYTTSYNITDSTWGYIYVSNISDH
-157 KIATWTK
+157 KIT
-164 DKDSEEDEYDAKDL
+164 
-178 LYPSLIVEFEPINR
+178 I
-192 EITDTQWGAL
+192 Q
-202 YVSDLDSKDILVRYM
+202 YM
-217 PSLKAMQEGVKCF
+217 PSSRAAEDGVICIM
-230 VMKVNMTRYEKR
+230 MKESVIYGSSEI
-242 SYYDS
+242 
-247 GYKEEDMGWVQY
+247 GWVQY
-259 EKDIQCPKF
+259 EKSINCSALKE
-268 NDSNPMPK
+268 DSPMPK
-276 FSSVAWKTDGS
+276 LSSVAWSTDGS
-287 LRGVATDVPDKRS
+287 LRGVVTNVPDKRS
-300 NNNYTQNYEVTMY
+300 DSKFKQYYQVYEYFYDSGEKSNYEY
-313 YYQGDKQSRTTTYG
+313 YT
-327 TSGSDVSITGKSGGK
+327 TSGSNVSITEKSGGK
-342 MDMEW
+342 MDWEW
-347 TSRLGGSD
+347 KSWLRGSD
-355 AGHAEYAYTMP
+355 AGHAEYAYTTP
-366 VYLKYRGVE
+366 VYLKYRGGMHV
-375 KINISSLSDK
+375 NL
-385 FPGVTLSEF
+385 GGTLAH
-394 DMTQPYVTGTYI
+394 DNDLYQPYVTGTYI
-406 QPYTRPVSVNAD
+406 QPYTRPVSVSTD
-418 YNKWTKKVT
+418 YNKWTKEVT
-427 VTWDSRKKEVAY
+427 VSWERSKIETAY
-439 DGSSTKN
+439 DGSSTKD
-446 VDCSH
+446 VECRTD
-451 NGKWYVIRYEQGKP
+451 GKWYVIRYESGKP
-465 ANEYTLLNSLNGNVS
+465 NDYTLVNTLNGNAS
-480 TFEVTDSNIEYDKK
+480 SLKMTDSNIDYDQK
-494 YVYRVI
+494 YMYRVI

-514 TQLPGYQRSRNDY
+514 TQLPGYQRTRNDY

-532 KEVETKLD
+532 TGEVETKMEVKIELW
-540 INIQLSQDMK
+540 QDMK
-550 YTEGVRLKWTYSI
+550 HTAAVRLKWNYGI
-563 GQAGLTWHI
+563 ELDDLTWHI
-572 DYRTANSDESW
+572 DYRDAGSNKAW
-583 QTRSETPGVDT
+583 QTRSEAPVVDK
-594 NKSEASIEFES
+594 NQSEAMLDITGS
-605 SGPCDLKEYRVRVT
+605 SVCEPKEYRVRVSI
-619 VNGRDFYSNIA
+619 NGRVLYSNIA
-630 STSVPDGTYIS
+630 STSVPDSTYIS

-658 KVEHPDTQHDIWY
+658 KVERPDKLYDIWY

-695 EYSYVDTRVM
+695 EYTFTDTRAV
-705 AGTYYEYSVE
+705 AGSYYEYSVE

-728 NAVIAPGF
+728 NEVIAPGF
-736 SQARG
+736 SQANA
-741 TITGHVSYGTGT
+741 TITGHVSFGTGT
-753 AVQGVKMQLYNVPTE
+753 AVQGAKVQLYNVPTE
-768 ENEVVPQYFS
+768 ENDILPQYFS

-784 GKGLQWKGD
+784 GKGLQWRGD
-793 SARYA
+793 STRYA

-822 QQLLQLMHALELGIW
+822 QQLLQLTNAIELGIK

-851 NEGTDLTEFPALTF
+851 NGGTDLTEFPSLTF
-865 SATDFTHI
+865 STTDFTHI

-879 GKWRFYTGTD
+879 GKWLFYVGTD

-905 IQPTDTVTFSIG
+905 IQTAGTLTFSIG
-917 GDNRAAGSAYTGNVD
+917 GDNRAAGSAYTGSVD
-932 DVRLWNR
+932 DVRLWSR

-958 SGLFLYWPL
+958 KGLFLYWPL
-967 DEGMQVVD
+967 DEGLRVVK
-975 YAFDVACQDGLN
+975 YAFDVACQDGIY
-987 QLNHPQVG
+987 QLNHPEVG
-995 ANAVP
+995 ANVIP
-1000 STDVPKRLGL
+1000 TTDVPKRLGL

-1057 SLTANNIDFVDVSS
+1057 SLTANNIDFEDVSS
-1071 FPMRGNV
+1071 FPMRGHV
-1078 YYAGTNIPV
+1078 YYAGTNIPA
-1087 EGVRFYIDGDLV
+1087 EGIRFYIDGELV
-1099 TANGEVKETNAEGQ
+1099 TANGKVKETDAEGY

-1125 EASLDGHT
+1125 EASLEGHT

-1142 TGTYNFTAEV
+1142 TGTYNFTDEV
-1152 QHDFFDSTLVNFVG
+1152 QYDFFDSTLVNFVG

-1180 FGVSKNNIGVAT
+1180 FGLSKNNIGVAT
-1192 ITLGLNN
+1192 ITLGLNSAN
-1199 IDLSFNRQQPK
+1199 LSFNRQQPK
-1210 VTDYATTDRFFASD
+1210 VTEYATTDRFFASD

-1255 ALLPPLKYLTKSI
+1255 ALLPPLKYITKSI
-1268 KIDKNKSIEF
+1268 KIGKNSKEIAF

-1284 DLTNPN
+1284 DLTNPRAE
-1290 QKRTDS
+1290 RTDS
-1296 LHTTNIQGDS
+1296 IRTTNAQGDT
-1306 VVLAYSYNTK
+1306 VTLNYKYNTK

-1325 QVDIAE
+1325 QVDVVQVGNPA
-1331 KGHPKGAFGLSEII
+1331 GAFGMDSII
-1345 YQIDTDGTKDT
+1345 VKPDDVVSDTLRQL
-1356 IPAVYTVSGDSVSY
+1356 YTVNGDTVAY
-1370 RFGYPIYQTADAQTY
+1370 RFGYPVYQMLDAVEY
-1385 VLHAYEA
+1385 AIHAYEA
-1392 YTNNDGAVPV
+1392 YTNYDGAAPV
-1402 TDTLDLNGQQLVI
+1402 TDTLNLNGQELVI
-1415 TNEMSSEQ
+1415 GNEMSATQ
-1423 SVIYRAP
+1423 SVIYDAP
-1430 EDNTHYVPGEIYELK
+1430 EDSTQYTPGKVYDMQHDPI
-1445 RNTLELDRHGEA
+1445 TLDKNGRA
-1457 ELPWTAGYPNIVSP
+1457 RVQWTVGFPNIVSP
-1471 YTRRFAVTLQRN
+1471 FTRQFYINLTRDD
-1483 GRTYLPAS
+1483 RTYTPFRM
-1491 LDAIVLGILTTGNN
+1491 DAVVLGSLTTGNN
-1505 FVTKGPETVNFILR
+1505 FVTQGPDNVQFILR

-1525 SKTTLKRGHVNTITK
+1525 SKTTLKTGKVFTK
-1540 FDTYQSY
+1540 TKYYTYQRS
-1547 GEHSLVAN
+1547 GEHSLMVDWLAGATVITAKGLGVAL
-1555 FIFGS
+1555 ISSS
-1560 ELETATGVGLMVL
+1560 EVHTDVNTGVK
-1573 SGYEAVNQT
+1573 SN
-1582 DLGIA
+1582 
-1587 AKWKYTHREDKVYES
+1587 WKYTHKKDSMFIE

-1619 KGDVFVG
+1619 MGDVYVG
-1626 TARNILVGTCR
+1626 TSNNILVGTCR
-1637 KLHAKKNELNGKYEI
+1637 KVHIKKNVQSGKYEI
-1652 VLEDDLAL
+1652 VLEDALAL
-1660 GQEISTIFAYS
+1660 GTQIKTMFAYS

-1676 KVMIPKWKDQRK
+1676 KVMIPKWKSQRK
-1688 QFLTHVAS
+1688 QFLTQVAS
-1696 EQEAHAYVN
+1696 KEAAENYVN
-1705 NGKSAKW
+1705 HGKSAKW
-1712 LTWLSKDDPRYGEKD
+1712 LTWLDPSASNYGEKG

-1732 APQTPE
+1732 GPE
-1738 RDERDSVEWC
+1738 HPEKDERDSVEWC
-1748 NEQIATWESYLAE
+1748 NEQIEAWENCIRR
-1761 NEKAKVEVIDN
+1761 NEEAKINVMD
-1772 GSFKNYSIDGGSSR
+1772 SQTPKNYSIDGGSSR
-1786 TFTFR
+1786 TFTYR
-1791 NDTIKYDQTKT
+1791 NDTTGLDQIQT
-1802 DYTVGVVLGTKSGV
+1802 DYTIQAVIGWKNNWNISDFIDVGVIT
-1816 VIKSP
+1816 
-1821 AKFGLVG
+1821 
-1828 NLTSNEGGGNITGD
+1828 NLQNTVGGGTISGTG
-1842 GDDDKDYTEWEYVL
+1842 KDSTNYTEWDYVL
-1856 ADGNRDVDLSIN
+1856 ADGNRDADLSIN
-1868 MYNAESGKNGK
+1868 MYDAESGNNSK

-1900 YKPDG
+1900 YKPNG

-1923 IGDGTGNPAKSL
+1923 IGDGTGNPGKSL

-1970 SEDTNQ
+1970 SESTNQ
-1976 KGLQI
+1976 KGLEI

-2018 SIEIWFMSQYQPT
+2018 SIEIWFMSQYQPNV
-2031 LIYDKV
+2031 IYDKV

-2058 LNTDVTTGHG
+2058 LNTDVTTGNG

-2100 DLYAWATSA
+2100 DLYAWATSVT
-2109 ADTAGSNRT
+2109 DTAGSNRT

-2123 GDLRMTLDMLEDIYY
+2123 GDLRMTLDMLQDISY
-2138 PQGEY
+2138 PEGKY

-2165 TVIKDTKRPR
+2165 TVIKDMKRPR

-2219 KPIDHEVSMRLL
+2219 KPIDHEVSMQLL
-2231 PYGEDVRTENPL
+2231 PYGEEVRTENPL

-2431 DSTAGMQADISH
+2431 DSTNGMQADISQ

-2459 PTIIGTDT
+2459 PATIFGVDT
-2467 VFETAVPSVAGDLQA
+2467 VFETAVPSVGGDLQA
-2482 KSEKLCLHED
+2482 KAEKLCLHED

-2515 ELTAGWHHFALNV
+2515 ELTTGWHHFALNV

-2561 AKNADCAYIDEVRI
+2561 AKNAEYANIDEVRI
-2575 WKATLSEDRLLSNM
+2575 WKATLSEDRLLRSM

-2611 DSTINGVN
+2611 DSTINGVET
-2619 SKGFTLQ
+2619 KGFTLQ
-2626 NMAPVSIYGNAGD
+2626 NMAPVSIYGNTGD

-2646 DVANTPPLKRA
+2646 DVANTPPLKSA

-2664 AVPVASERK
+2664 AMPVASERK
-2673 VVINFVEDEVTPRDL
+2673 VVINFVEDEVSPRDL

-2714 AYVQQNTLLWAKDS
+2714 AYVKQNTLLWGKDS
-2728 VNITKQYGEDY
+2728 VNITKPYGKDY

-2748 SGQTEYYTVENMPTW
+2748 SGQTEYYTVENMPSW
-2763 LSLVDGNG
+2763 LSLINDEAV
-2771 LSTFDFGLSTA
+2771 SYQPSA
-2782 FDVSPLK
+2782 VSYQPSAVSDVQPLK
-2789 TKTLRFAV
+2789 TKVLRFAV

-2897 TPDADQNQPI
+2897 TEGADKDQPLT
-2907 SFRIWDASKGIA
+2907 FRIWDASKGIA
-2919 YTDANIQVPGDQ
+2919 YTDANIQLPNAQMVNEVV
-2931 GLRTTLIFRQD
+2931 FRQD

-2998 VKDQETFSQS
+2998 VKDENTFSQS
-3008 SGSTFNGPLKLAV
+3008 SGSIFNGPLKLAV
-3021 NKMYKL
+3021 NRMYKL
-3027 RILRTTKTASVTLDP
+3027 RIQRTAKTANATLAP

-3049 RLPSDSMGVMIEQ
+3049 RLPSDSMGVMIEH

-3075 VVDEALAGVQP
+3075 TVDEALAGVQP
-3086 KWGDI
+3086 KEGDI

-3126 TAKSFVYPDLTASV
+3126 TAKSFVYPTPAANI
-3140 SRMQRKLMAST
+3140 RHMQRKLMY
-3151 KGQSTKYNV
+3151 KGTMYNVQGTMYNV
-3160 QRVHTAYPSNMTMTI
+3160 QRAYSVYPSNMTMTI

-3250 WEPYVINLQ
+3250 WEPYVIQLNAA
-3259 QTEGIDPVIGN
+3259 EGIEDVQGDNVQCTKVRKVLINDHIYLIRPDGEMYD
-3270 PSPVTRKFL
+3270 VT
-3279 RNGILFIERNGK
+3279 GK
-3291 IYNAQGAEVK
+3291 RVSEK

>member
-1 MKTKSTVGRLITHLS
+1 MKTKSTVGRLITYLS

-22 ARVAGTDTAQET
+22 
-34 RKRRA
+34 
-39 TYAARVAAMLLL
+39 ARVAAMLLL
-51 LCTTAIPAWAYRFSW
+51 LCTTALPAWATSSWNTTRDDEGGGKVRYRGECSGIAGMMDF
-66 SEEYWE
+66 
-72 TSGSLNGVMCGDGGK
+72 SGSF
-87 YRCSAETDDVDEY
+87 ETKK
-100 LDHNLHVGLSTHQSI
+100 TF
-115 NPAEDKFYWEASIR
+115 NPDNNQFYWEFTVFAGYADYYSQPHDNSE
-129 VCCCYTDDDQKLGL
+129 Y
-143 IGEIYVVTADGVKH
+143 IGEIYVMTADSQVHTIANWKKENLKWKEVSYSITDSTWGYIHASNLSNYRYITIQYMPSTRAFEDGVKCIMM
-157 KIATWTK
+157 K
-164 DKDSEEDEYDAKDL
+164 ENAKDRFWNL
-178 LYPSLIVEFEPINR
+178 WASV
-192 EITDTQWGAL
+192 QWDKNIDCTAL
-202 YVSDLDSKDILVRYM
+202 K
-217 PSLKAMQEGVKCF
+217 EG
-230 VMKVNMTRYEKR
+230 Y
-242 SYYDS
+242 
-247 GYKEEDMGWVQY
+247 
-259 EKDIQCPKF
+259 
-268 NDSNPMPK
+268 PMPK
-276 FSSVAWKTDGS
+276 LSSVAWNTDGS
-287 LRGVATDVPDKRS
+287 LRGVVTNVPDKRS
-300 NNNYTQNYEVTMY
+300 DSRFKQYYQVYEYYYDGGVKSNYEY
-313 YYQGDKQSRTTTYG
+313 YT
-327 TSGSDVSITGKSGGK
+327 TSGSNVSITEKSGGK
-342 MDMEW
+342 MDMAW

-355 AGHAEYAYTMP
+355 AGHAKYAYTMP
-366 VYLKYRGVE
+366 VYLKYRGGMHV
-375 KINISSLSDK
+375 NL
-385 FPGVTLSEF
+385 GGTLAH
-394 DMTQPYVTGTYI
+394 DNNLYQPYVTGTYV
-406 QPYTRPVSVNAD
+406 QPYTRPVSVSTD
-418 YNKWTKKVT
+418 YNKWTKEVT
-427 VTWDSRKKEVAY
+427 VSWERSKIETAY
-439 DGSSTKN
+439 DGSSTKD
-446 VDCSH
+446 VDCRTD
-451 NGKWYVIRYEQGKP
+451 GKWYVIRYEPGKP
-465 ANEYTLLNSLNGNVS
+465 NDYTLVNTLNGNAS
-480 TFEVTDSNIEYDKK
+480 SLKMTDSNIEYDKK
-494 YVYRVI
+494 YTYRVI

-514 TQLPGYQRSRNDY
+514 TQLPGYQRTRNDY

-532 KEVETKLD
+532 TGEVETKMEVKIELW
-540 INIQLSQDMK
+540 QDMK
-550 YTEGVRLKWTYSI
+550 YTAAVRLKWSYGI
-563 GQAGLTWHI
+563 ELDDLTWHI
-572 DYRTANSDESW
+572 DYRDAGSNKAW
-583 QTRSETPGVDT
+583 QTRSEAPTVDK
-594 NKSEASIEFES
+594 NQSEAMLDITGS
-605 SGPCDLKEYRVRVT
+605 SVCEPKEYRVRVSI
-619 VNGRDFYSNIA
+619 NGRVLYSNIA
-630 STSVPDGTYIS
+630 STSVPDSTYIS

-658 KVEHPDTQHDIWY
+658 KVVSPDRQYDIWY

-695 EYSYVDTRVM
+695 EYTFTDTRAV
-705 AGTYYEYSVE
+705 AGSYYEYSVE

-728 NAVIAPGF
+728 NEVIAPGF
-736 SQARG
+736 SQANA
-741 TITGHVSYGTGT
+741 TITGHISFGTGT
-753 AVQGVKMQLYNVPTE
+753 AVQGAKVQLYNVPTE

-784 GKGLQWKGD
+784 GKGLQWRGD
-793 SARYA
+793 STRYA

-822 QQLLQLMHALELGIW
+822 QQLLQLTSAIELGIQ
-837 RSEGVFHLY
+837 RSEGIFHLY

-851 NEGTDLTEFPALTF
+851 NGGTTLTEFPSLTF

-873 TAVYSG
+873 SAVYSG
-879 GKWRFYTGTD
+879 GKWRFYMATD

-905 IQPTDTVTFSIG
+905 IRTAGTLTFSIG
-917 GDNRAAGSAYTGNVD
+917 GDNRAAGSAYTGSVD
-932 DVRLWNR
+932 EVRLWSR

-967 DEGMQVVD
+967 DEGLRVVK
-975 YAFDVACQDGLN
+975 YAFDVACQDGIY
-987 QLNHPQVG
+987 QLNHPEVG
-995 ANAVP
+995 ANVTP
-1000 STDVPKRLGL
+1000 TTDVPKRLGL
-1010 YGLTDSEG
+1010 YGLTDRNG
-1018 DYIIRGI
+1018 NYIIRGI
-1025 PFQQGGTNYKI
+1025 PFQQGGTHYEI
-1036 APELGIHRFNPEKRS
+1036 APELGIHRFNPATRS

-1057 SLTANNIDFVDVSS
+1057 SLTANNIDFEDVSS
-1071 FPMRGNV
+1071 FPMRGHV
-1078 YYAGTNIPV
+1078 YYAGTNIPA
-1087 EGVRFYIDGDLV
+1087 EGIRFYIDGELV
-1099 TANGEVKETNAEGQ
+1099 TANGKVKETDAEGK

-1142 TGTYNFTAEV
+1142 TGTYDFTDEV
-1152 QHDFFDSTLVNFVG
+1152 QYDFFDSTLVNFVG

-1180 FGVSKNNIGVAT
+1180 FGLSKNNIGVAT
-1192 ITLGLNN
+1192 ITLGLNSA
-1199 IDLSFNRQQPK
+1199 DLSFNRKQPK
-1210 VTDYATTDRFFASD
+1210 VTEYATTDRFFASD
-1224 TASIRSHASTGVG
+1224 TASIRSHASTGVN
-1237 ELSRYIVITTDSA
+1237 ELSRYITITTDSA

-1255 ALLPPLKYLTKSI
+1255 ALLPPLKYITKSI
-1268 KIDKNKSIEF
+1268 KIASNSKEIAF

-1284 DLTNPN
+1284 NLTNPRTE
-1290 QKRTDS
+1290 RTDS
-1296 LHTTNIQGDS
+1296 LRTTNAQGDT
-1306 VVLAYSYNTK
+1306 VTLNYKYNTK

-1325 QVDIAE
+1325 QVDVVQLGNPA
-1331 KGHPKGAFGLSEII
+1331 GAFGMDSII
-1345 YQIDTDGTKDT
+1345 VQLDDVVSDTLRQL
-1356 IPAVYTVSGDSVSY
+1356 YTVSGDTVAY
-1370 RFGYPIYQTADAQTY
+1370 RCGYPVYQMLDAVEY
-1385 VLHAYEA
+1385 EIHAYEA
-1392 YTNNDGAVPV
+1392 YTYYDGAAPV
-1402 TDTLDLNGQQLVI
+1402 TDTLNLNGQELVI
-1415 TNEMSSEQ
+1415 GNEMSASQ
-1423 SVIYRAP
+1423 RVIYDAP
-1430 EDNTHYVPGEIYELK
+1430 EDSTQYIPGAVYDMQHDPV
-1445 RNTLELDRHGEA
+1445 TLDMNGRA
-1457 ELPWTAGYPNIVSP
+1457 RVQWTVGYPNIVSP
-1471 YTRRFAVTLQRN
+1471 FTRQFYINLTRDD
-1483 GRTYLPAS
+1483 RTYTPFRM
-1491 LDAIVLGILTTGNN
+1491 DAVVLGQLNTGSN
-1505 FVTKGPETVNFILR
+1505 FVTQGPDNVQFILR

-1525 SKTTLKRGHVNTITK
+1525 SKTTLKTGKVYTK
-1540 FDTYQSY
+1540 SKFNTYQ
-1547 GEHSLVAN
+1547 VA
-1555 FIFGS
+1555 GS
-1560 ELETATGVGLMVL
+1560 HTATLAALCGSDVTTGTGVGLMIINHSKVGTIFKGGMTA
-1573 SGYEAVNQT
+1573 S
-1582 DLGIA
+1582 
-1587 AKWKYTHREDKVYES
+1587 WKTTHRKDSTFVE

-1619 KGDVFVG
+1619 MGDVYVG
-1626 TARNILVGTCR
+1626 TSNNILVGTCR
-1637 KLHAKKNELNGKYEI
+1637 MVHIKKNVQSGKYEI
-1652 VLEDDLAL
+1652 VLEDAQAL
-1660 GQEISTIFAYS
+1660 GQEISTMFAYS

-1676 KVMIPKWKDQRK
+1676 KVMIPKWKSQRK
-1688 QFLTHVAS
+1688 QFLTQVAS
-1696 EQEAHAYVN
+1696 REAAENYVN
-1705 NGKSAKW
+1705 HGKSAKW
-1712 LTWLSKDDPRYGEKD
+1712 LTWLDPSASNYGEKG

-1732 APQTPE
+1732 GPE
-1738 RDERDSVEWC
+1738 NPEKDERDSVEWC
-1748 NEQIATWESYLAE
+1748 NNQIRGWEE
-1761 NEKAKVEVIDN
+1761 CIRRNEEAKIRTME
-1772 GSFKNYSIDGGSSR
+1772 SKTPQNYSIDGGSSR
-1786 TFTFR
+1786 TFTHR
-1791 NDTIKYDQTKT
+1791 NDTTGFDQTKT
-1802 DYTVGVVLGTKSGV
+1802 DYTVSAVFAWKADWKIGGVAS
-1816 VIKSP
+1816 
-1821 AKFGLVG
+1821 VG
-1828 NLTSNEGGGNITGD
+1828 IESNTENTVGD
-1842 GDDDKDYTEWEYVL
+1842 GKVYGNGNDEERYTEWEYVL
-1856 ADGNRDVDLSIN
+1856 ADGNRDADLSIN
-1868 MYNAESGKNGK
+1868 MYDAESGNNSK
-1879 IFTLFGGQTYNPYEP
+1879 IFSLFGGQTYNPYEP

-1900 YKPDG
+1900 YKPNG
-1905 QSLPLGNGSVRME
+1905 QPLPLGNSSVRME

-1923 IGDGTGNPAKSL
+1923 IGDGTGNPGKSL

-1956 NSNQGRNFCYDFGI
+1956 NSHQGRNFYYDFGI
-1970 SEDTNQ
+1970 SEDTNE
-1976 KGLQI
+1976 KGLEI

-2018 SIEIWFMSQYQPT
+2018 SIEIWFMSQYQPNV
-2031 LIYDKV
+2031 IYDKV

-2058 LNTDVTTGHG
+2058 LNTDVTTGNG

-2085 EIGVQYRFAGNTQWT
+2085 EIGVQYRFAGNTQWS

-2138 PQGEY
+2138 PQGKY

-2152 YGKDPIRAYSEVV
+2152 YGKDPIRAYSDVV

-2206 GSSNIVITARLNG
+2206 GSSNIVITAQLNG

-2231 PYGEDVRTENPL
+2231 PYGEEVRTENPL
-2243 FLSGNFAMEFWLKY
+2243 FLSGNFAMEFWLKAHES
-2257 DYYGT
+2257 GT
-2262 ILHQGDG
+2262 ILHQGKGD
-2269 SGNFGISIDPNGYVV
+2269 GNFGLSIDPNGYVV
-2284 VNIAGAEYIS
+2284 VNIAGAKYTS

-2301 EWIFF
+2301 EWMFV
-2306 AMNYKAE
+2306 AMNYRADS
-2313 TMTFNMIAQY
+2313 MLFNMVAQY
-2323 DKTTLD
+2323 DETTLD
-2329 LFTGQTVS
+2329 LFAGQTVS

-2353 LGPIGANMH
+2353 LGPIDANIH

-2373 KEAETDKYVSKDAY
+2373 KEAKTDKYVSKDAY

-2431 DSTAGMQADISH
+2431 DSTAGMQADISQ
-2443 ITTGFNDSYAI
+2443 ITTGYNDSYAI
-2454 ELWYD
+2454 ELWYN
-2459 PTIIGTDT
+2459 PTIGTDT

-2482 KSEKLCLHED
+2482 QSEKLCLRYD
-2492 TMHNFVLDYGT
+2492 TVQNLVLDYGL
-2503 KSRIIAS
+2503 KSRIVAS
-2510 RADFP
+2510 HTDFP
-2515 ELTAGWHHFALNV
+2515 EIGYYWHHFALNV
-2528 VRGQAASFYV
+2528 VRGQAASFYL
-2538 DGKRTAVIAEADV
+2538 DGSRTAVIAEADV

-2561 AKNADCAYIDEVRI
+2561 AKNADDANVDEVRI
-2575 WKATLSEDRLLSNM
+2575 WKATLSESRLLSNM
-2589 YHTID
+2589 YNTID
-2594 TAEVYSQGLV
+2594 TAKVYSQGLV

-2611 DSTINGVN
+2611 DSTINGVAT
-2619 SKGFTLQ
+2619 KGFTLQ

-2646 DVANTPPLKRA
+2646 DVAKTPPLKRA
-2657 PAETILT
+2657 PSETILT
-2664 AVPVASERK
+2664 AMPVASERK
-2673 VVINFVEDEVTPRDL
+2673 VVINFVEEEVSPRDL

-2714 AYVQQNTLLWAKDS
+2714 AYVKQNTLLWGKDS

-2748 SGQTEYYTVENMPTW
+2748 SGQTEYYTVENMPSW
-2763 LSLVDGNG
+2763 LSLVENDQMVNAQMVN
-2771 LSTFDFGLSTA
+2771 A
-2782 FDVSPLK
+2782 FDVQPLK

-2812 QGNKGILEPLRI
+2812 QGNKDILEPLRI

-2984 DPVFTPQYKGWNVL
+2984 DLVFTPQYKGWNVL

-3021 NKMYKL
+3021 NRMYKL
-3027 RILRTTKTASVTLDP
+3027 RILRTTKTANATLDP

-3049 RLPSDSMGVMIEQ
+3049 RLPSDSMEVLIQQ

-3086 KWGDI
+3086 KEGDI

-3126 TAKSFVYPDLTASV
+3126 TTKSFSYPDLTASV
-3140 SRMQRKLMAST
+3140 SHMQRKLMARSLSGKAGLT
-3151 KGQSTKYNV
+3151 TQWSNSASGLSAKRSYS
-3160 QRVHTAYPSNMTMTI
+3160 AYPSNMTMTI

-3241 VSDNHIGTP
+3241 VSDNHLGTP
-3250 WEPYVINLQ
+3250 WEPYVIQLNAAQGVEDVQGDNVQCTKVRKVL
-3259 QTEGIDPVIGN
+3259 ID
-3270 PSPVTRKFL
+3270 
-3279 RNGILFIERNGK
+3279 GILYIERNGEK
-3291 IYNAQGAEVK
+3291 YDATGKRVSEK